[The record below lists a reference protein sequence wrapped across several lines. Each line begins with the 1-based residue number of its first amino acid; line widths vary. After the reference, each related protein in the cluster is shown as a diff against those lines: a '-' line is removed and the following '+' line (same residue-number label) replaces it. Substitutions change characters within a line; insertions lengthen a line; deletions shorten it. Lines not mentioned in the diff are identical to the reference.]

1 MKKITKILDSVMRGL
16 KRTCVAK
23 AIAVVAVA
31 TIAMNSFAQEETIT
45 GVKDLAGKDSTYIN
59 SHLTTGGNYP
69 EEMDKKFFLYNEK
82 TGKFLNLGSYW
93 GTHVALADYGK
104 PMWVVSGTREICT
117 NPDAYYLN
125 REIQTN
131 DVLLFTHNM
140 ATTLS
145 EDQGQ
150 YVGWPRANKDNPA
163 EDRGVFSDRK
173 NTATDIYGWELEFTG
188 DNMNTCKLKTKKTI
202 TEIIAGFWLTKHNCW
217 SDDVYLC
224 GVPASV
230 DPNRSCE
237 AYTTDEIANN
247 GLTGYDT
254 WRIMT
259 YEDIYNLQV
268 KNTEN
273 MTKSIDLSFMLKCPG
288 FQRGDN
294 DIANWKTYNFATKQ
308 YNENNAGFASFGL
321 SRQYYD
327 VANWSTVKN
336 VIGTYTFDGVTYEF
350 IEEPKKNSS
359 QSDKDKYKNNTDNY
373 QRHLAKFYCASI
385 KSNRGIVYQDVT
397 VKLAGTYVVECK
409 GFSTTD
415 KAALVAGVLN
425 PEYTSTNGEP
435 MMIGGVLN
443 RTTLSQTS
451 NMTADEQTRL
461 HIGEKNMDY
470 AGKEFYEHSKYT
482 NSVIVVVP
490 QSAIKNG
497 SATIRLGVMVGSQ
510 SETAAQTGE
519 WTVFDDFRLL
529 YASKNTEADLIL
541 DQDRAD
547 LSYIYDINEPLQ
559 NKTLRLNKTFTAGK
573 WNTLVLPVNLTLKQL
588 RDAFGPSTRLA
599 QLDKLTKSGIEFQSV
614 KLDGMADDAIALH
627 AYQPYLIIPEKVF
640 EKDRVDNTKASYTAE
655 FVNAGT
661 GEQSQTIKVGIAANH
676 YVIPKVSLSVDDL
689 KKVDQKT
696 WATAVSEST
705 DGKMEAWGTL
715 ARTFGTVSDDV
726 EYGYQFENDGKIIEG
741 RDKLIGSYFFDNG
754 KMYHS
759 DKRVR
764 GLRGFSCW
772 FKPAEG
778 AQKNAQFTLDGVTQS
793 GTTALDDIFADGEQ
807 TVSRFAQGVYN
818 LNGQLVKQGN
828 STAGL
833 PSGLYIVNGKKCI
846 VR

>member
-1 MKKITKILDSVMRGL
+1 MKKITKILDSVMSRL

-59 SHLTTGGNYP
+59 NHLTTDGYYP
-69 EEMDKKFFLYNEK
+69 EDMSKMFFLYNEK

-104 PMWVVSGTREICT
+104 PLWVVSGKREICL
-117 NPDAYYLN
+117 NPDALPHK
-125 REIQTN
+125 RKFQTN
-131 DVLLFTHNM
+131 NVLFFGHNM

-145 EDQGQ
+145 EDQGP
-150 YVGWPRANKDNPA
+150 YVGWSKAKSGKPD
-163 EDRGVFSDRK
+163 EDRGVYADKK

-188 DNMNTCKLKTKKTI
+188 NAKNTCKLKTKKTYNHYI
-202 TEIIAGFWLTKHNCW
+202 TWFVGHDCW

-237 AYTTDEIANN
+237 AYSAADIESN

-259 YEDIYNLQV
+259 YEDIYNLQN

-288 FQRGDN
+288 FQRADN
-294 DIANWKTYNFATKQ
+294 DIKNWKTYNFATQ
-308 YNENNAGFASFGL
+308 QNNENNVGFASFGL
-321 SRQYYD
+321 SKYYSKA
-327 VANWSTVKN
+327 ANWEEANIVK
-336 VIGTYTFDGVTYEF
+336 GLSKTAYTFDGHEYIKGTDG
-350 IEEPKKNSS
+350 EEA
-359 QSDKDKYKNNTDNY
+359 Y
-373 QRHLAKFYCASI
+373 QRHLGKFYCASI
-385 KSNRGIVYQDVT
+385 TNHRGIVYQDVT

-435 MMIGGVLN
+435 MMLGGVLN

-510 SETAAQTGE
+510 TETAAQAGE

-599 QLDKLTKSGIEFQSV
+599 QLEKLTESGIQFKSV
-614 KLDGMADDAIALH
+614 DFTNKADDYVALE
-627 AYQPYLIIPEKVF
+627 AYKPYLIIPEKAEGQAAEYTSVYVKTGASAS
-640 EKDRVDNTKASYTAE
+640 ETMRVKIAKDH
-655 FVNAGT
+655 FVI
-661 GEQSQTIKVGIAANH
+661 S
-676 YVIPKVSLSVDDL
+676 KVSLSVDDL
-689 KKVDQKT
+689 KKVNQTT

-705 DGKMEAWGTL
+705 DHMMQAWGTL

-726 EYGYQFENDGKIIEG
+726 ENGYQFENDGKIIEG
-741 RDKLIGSYFFDNG
+741 RDKLIGSYFFANG

-759 DKRVR
+759 DSRVR

-772 FKPAEG
+772 FKPAED

-793 GTTALDDIFADGEQ
+793 GTTALDDIFTDGEQ
-807 TVSRFAQGVYN
+807 PVSRFAQGVYN

>member
-1 MKKITKILDSVMRGL
+1 MKKITKILDSVMSRL

-31 TIAMNSFAQEETIT
+31 TIAMNSFAQQEETIA

-59 SHLTTGGNYP
+59 NHLKDDNNP
-69 EEMDKKFFLYNEK
+69 EDMGRMFFLYNEK

-104 PMWVVSGTREICT
+104 PLWVVSGKREICL
-117 NPDAYYLN
+117 NPDALPHK
-125 REIQTN
+125 RKFQTN
-131 DVLLFTHNM
+131 NVLFFGHNM

-145 EDQGQ
+145 EDQGP
-150 YVGWPRANKDNPA
+150 YVGWSKAKSGKPD
-163 EDRGVFSDRK
+163 EDRGVYADKK
-173 NTATDIYGWELEFTG
+173 NTATDIYGWELDFTG
-188 DNMNTCKLKTKKTI
+188 DGMNTCKLKTKKTI
-202 TEIIAGFWLTKHNCW
+202 TDFVLNGKYNRWI
-217 SDDVYLC
+217 DDVYLC

-237 AYTTDEIANN
+237 AYSTDEIASK
-247 GLTGYDT
+247 GLDGYDT

-259 YEDIYNLQV
+259 YEDIYNLHN

-288 FQRGDN
+288 FQRADN
-294 DIANWKTYNFATKQ
+294 DIKNWKTYNFATQ
-308 YNENNAGFASFGL
+308 QNNENNVGFASFGL
-321 SRQYYD
+321 SKFYSKA
-327 VANWSTVKN
+327 ANWEEANIVK
-336 VIGTYTFDGVTYEF
+336 GLSKTAYTFDGHEYIKGTDG
-350 IEEPKKNSS
+350 EEA
-359 QSDKDKYKNNTDNY
+359 Y
-373 QRHLAKFYCASI
+373 QRHLGKFYCASI

-425 PEYTSTNGEP
+425 PNYGTNNEP
-435 MMIGGVLN
+435 MMLGGVLN
-443 RTTLSQTS
+443 STTLSQTS

-461 HIGEKNMDY
+461 HIGEMNMDY

-510 SETAAQTGE
+510 TETAAQAGE

-547 LSYIYDINEPLQ
+547 LNYIYKINEPLQ

-573 WNTLVLPVNLTLKQL
+573 WNTLVLPVNLTLEQL

-599 QLDKLTKSGIEFQSV
+599 QLENLTESGIQFKSV
-614 KLDGMADDAIALH
+614 DFTGKAEDYVALE
-627 AYQPYLIIPEKVF
+627 AYKPYLIIPEKDKGQAAEYTSVYVKTGASAA
-640 EKDRVDNTKASYTAE
+640 ETMRVK
-655 FVNAGT
+655 
-661 GEQSQTIKVGIAANH
+661 IAANH
-676 YVIPKVSLSVDDL
+676 FVITKVSLSVEDL
-689 KKVDQKT
+689 RNVNQST

-705 DGKMEAWGTL
+705 DHMMQAWGTL
-715 ARTFGTVSDDV
+715 ARTFGTVSKDV
-726 EYGYQFENDGKIIEG
+726 ENGYQFENNGQIIEG
-741 RDKLIGSYFFDNG
+741 RDNLIGSYFFANG

-759 DKRVR
+759 SKDRVR

-772 FKPAEG
+772 FKPVNG
-778 AQKNAQFTLDGVTQS
+778 KSQNAQFTLDGVTQS

-807 TVSRFAQGVYN
+807 PVSRFAQGVYN

>member
-1 MKKITKILDSVMRGL
+1 MKKITKILDSVMSRL

-31 TIAMNSFAQEETIT
+31 TIAMNSFAQEETIA
-45 GVKDLAGKDSTYIN
+45 GVKDLAGKDRTYIN
-59 SHLTTGGNYP
+59 NHLKDDNNP
-69 EEMDKKFFLYNEK
+69 EDKGRMFFLYNEA
-82 TGKFLNLGSYW
+82 TGKFLNLGGYW

-104 PMWVVSGTREICT
+104 PLWVVKGTRI
-117 NPDAYYLN
+117 NPDASLID
-125 REIQTN
+125 RKFETKT
-131 DVLLFTHNM
+131 VLLFAHNM

-145 EDQGQ
+145 EDQGP
-150 YVGWPRANKDNPA
+150 YVGWSKAKSGKPD
-163 EDRGVFSDRK
+163 EDRGVYADKK

-188 DNMNTCKLKTKKTI
+188 DGMNTCKLKTKKTI
-202 TEIIAGFWLTKHNCW
+202 TDFVLNGKYNRWI
-217 SDDVYLC
+217 DDVYLC

-230 DPNRSCE
+230 DLNRSCE
-237 AYTTDEIANN
+237 AYSTDEIASK
-247 GLTGYDT
+247 GLDGYDK

-259 YEDIYNLQV
+259 YEDIYNLQN

-288 FQRGDN
+288 FQRADN
-294 DIANWKTYNFATKQ
+294 DIKNWKTYNFATNQ
-308 YNENNAGFASFGL
+308 YNENNVGFASFGL
-321 SRQYYD
+321 SKYYSKA
-327 VANWSTVKN
+327 ANWEKANIVNGLSETA
-336 VIGTYTFDGVTYEF
+336 YTFDGHEYIKGTDG
-350 IEEPKKNSS
+350 EEA
-359 QSDKDKYKNNTDNY
+359 YW
-373 QRHLAKFYCASI
+373 RHLGKFFCASI
-385 KSNRGIVYQDVT
+385 TNHRGIVYQDVT

-425 PEYTSTNGEP
+425 PNYGTNNEP

-497 SATIRLGVMVGSQ
+497 SATIRLGVMVGDQ
-510 SETAAQTGE
+510 TETAAQTGE

-541 DQDRAD
+541 DQDRD
-547 LSYIYDINEPLQ
+547 NLNYIYKINEPLQ

-599 QLDKLTKSGIEFQSV
+599 QLEELTESGIQFKSV
-614 KLDGMADDAIALH
+614 DFTGKAEDYVALE
-627 AYQPYLIIPEKVF
+627 AYKPYLIIPEKAEGQAAEYTSVYVKTGASAA
-640 EKDRVDNTKASYTAE
+640 ETMRVKIAKDH
-655 FVNAGT
+655 F
-661 GEQSQTIKVGIAANH
+661 
-676 YVIPKVSLSVDDL
+676 VIPKVSLSVDDL
-689 KKVDQKT
+689 KNINQKT
-696 WATAVSEST
+696 WATTVSTSN

-715 ARTFGTVSDDV
+715 ARTFGTVSDNV
-726 EYGYQFENDGKIIEG
+726 ENGYQFENNGQIITD
-741 RDKLIGSYFFDNG
+741 RDNLIGSYFFDNG

-759 DKRVR
+759 NGRVR

-772 FKPAEG
+772 FKPVNG
-778 AQKNAQFTLDGVTQS
+778 KSQNAQFTLDGVTQS

-833 PSGLYIVNGKKCI
+833 PSGVYIVNGKKCI

>member
-1 MKKITKILDSVMRGL
+1 MKKITKILDSVMSRL

-23 AIAVVAVA
+23 AIAVFAVA

-45 GVKDLAGKDSTYIN
+45 GVKDLAGKDLAYIN
-59 SHLTTGGNYP
+59 SNATTDGKYP
-69 EEMDKKFFLYNEK
+69 TDMGKMFFLYNEK

-93 GTHVALADYGK
+93 GTHVSLADYGK
-104 PMWVVSGTREICT
+104 PLWVVKGTREICLD
-117 NPDAYYLN
+117 PDALIPN
-125 REIQTN
+125 DFQTN
-131 DVLLFTHNM
+131 NVLLFTHNM

-145 EDQGQ
+145 EDQGP
-150 YVGWPRANKDNPA
+150 YVGWAQVKKKKPA
-163 EDRGVFSDRK
+163 EDRGVFADRK
-173 NTATDIYGWELEFTG
+173 NTAEDIYGWELEFT
-188 DNMNTCKLKTKKTI
+188 DNTMNTCKLKTKKTEETI
-202 TEIIAGFWLTKHNCW
+202 RYFGKHYCW

-237 AYTTDEIANN
+237 AYSAADITSK

-259 YEDIYNLQV
+259 YEDIYNLQN

-273 MTKSIDLSFMLKCPG
+273 MTKSIDLSFMLKTPG

-321 SRQYYD
+321 SKLYSKA
-327 VANWSTVKN
+327 ANWETDNIVNSLSKTA
-336 VIGTYTFDGVTYEF
+336 YTFDNRKYTTDS
-350 IEEPKKNSS
+350 IEP
-359 QSDKDKYKNNTDNY
+359 Y
-373 QRHLAKFYCASI
+373 QRHLGKFYCASI
-385 KSNRGIVYQDVT
+385 TSNRGIVYQDVT
-397 VKLAGTYVVECK
+397 VNLAGTYVVECK

-425 PEYTSTNGEP
+425 PNYGTNGEP
-435 MMIGGVLN
+435 MMLGGVLN
-443 RTTLSQTS
+443 RTTLSQTG
-451 NMTADEQTRL
+451 NMDAAELNRL
-461 HIGEKNMDY
+461 HIDEQNMDY

-490 QSAIKNG
+490 QSAIDANHG

-510 SETAAQTGE
+510 TETAAQNGE

-541 DQDRAD
+541 DQDRD
-547 LSYIYDINEPLQ
+547 NLNYIYDINEPLQ
-559 NKTLRLNKTFTAGK
+559 NKTLRLNKTFTAHK
-573 WNTLVLPVNLTLKQL
+573 WNTLVLPVSLTLKQL

-599 QLDKLTKSGIEFQSV
+599 QLEKLTESGIQFQSV
-614 KLDGMADDAIALH
+614 DFRDKKDDDVALV
-627 AYQPYLIIPEKVF
+627 AYKPYLIIPEKDKGQAAEYTSVYVKTGASAA
-640 EKDRVDNTKASYTAE
+640 ESMRVK
-655 FVNAGT
+655 
-661 GEQSQTIKVGIAANH
+661 IAAKH
-676 YVIPKVSLSVDDL
+676 FVIPKVSLSVDDL
-689 KKVDQKT
+689 KKVDQNT
-696 WATAVSEST
+696 WATTVSEST
-705 DGKMEAWGTL
+705 DGKMQAWGTL
-715 ARTFGTVSDDV
+715 ARTFGTVSDNV
-726 EYGYQFENDGKIIEG
+726 ENGYQFTNNGEIITD
-741 RDKLIGSYFFDNG
+741 RDNLMGSYFFANG

-764 GLRGFSCW
+764 GLCGFSCW
-772 FKPAEG
+772 FKPVPG
-778 AQKNAQFTLDGVTQS
+778 TTQSVKFTLDGVTQS
-793 GTTALDDIFADGEQ
+793 GTTALDDIFTDGEQ
-807 TVSRFAQGVYN
+807 TVSRFANGIYN

-833 PSGLYIVNGKKCI
+833 PSGVYIVNGKKCI

>member
-31 TIAMNSFAQEETIT
+31 TIAMNSFAQQEETIA
-45 GVKDLAGKDSTYIN
+45 GVKDLAGKDLTYIN
-59 SHLTTGGNYP
+59 NHLTTDGNYP
-69 EEMDKKFFLYNEK
+69 EEMGKMFFLYNEK

-104 PMWVVSGTREICT
+104 PLWIVSGTREIYL
-117 NPDAYYLN
+117 NPDDLFGKKY
-125 REIQTN
+125 QTN
-131 DVLLFTHNM
+131 NVLLFTHNM

-150 YVGWPRANKDNPA
+150 YVGWPQATNNNPA

-173 NTATDIYGWELEFTG
+173 NTATDIYGWELEFT
-188 DNMNTCKLKTKKTI
+188 DNTMNTCKLKTKKT
-202 TEIIAGFWLTKHNCW
+202 EERYGLWPNWHYCW

-237 AYTTDEIANN
+237 AYSAADITSN

-350 IEEPKKNSS
+350 IEEPKKNSN

-425 PEYTSTNGEP
+425 PNYGTNNEP

-443 RTTLSQTS
+443 STKLSQTS
-451 NMTADEQTRL
+451 NMTADEQNRL

-547 LSYIYDINEPLQ
+547 LSYILDINEPLQ

-599 QLDKLTKSGIEFQSV
+599 QLEELTESGIQFKSV
-614 KLDGMADDAIALH
+614 DFTGKAEDYVALE
-627 AYQPYLIIPEKVF
+627 AYKPYLIIPEKAEGQAAEYTSVYVKTGASAA
-640 EKDRVDNTKASYTAE
+640 ETMRVK
-655 FVNAGT
+655 
-661 GEQSQTIKVGIAANH
+661 IAKGH
-676 YVIPKVSLSVDDL
+676 FVIPKVSLSVEDL
-689 KKVDQKT
+689 QNVDKKT
-696 WATAVSEST
+696 WATAVSTST
-705 DGKMEAWGTL
+705 DGRMEAWGTL

-726 EYGYQFENDGKIIEG
+726 ENGYQFENNGKIIEG
-741 RDKLIGSYFFDNG
+741 RDNLIGSYFFDNG

-772 FKPAEG
+772 FKP
-778 AQKNAQFTLDGVTQS
+778 KNNSTSPNAQLTIDGVTQS

-807 TVSRFAQGVYN
+807 PVSRFAQGVYN

>member
-1 MKKITKILDSVMRGL
+1 MKKITKNLDSVMSRL

-45 GVKDLAGKDSTYIN
+45 GVKDLPGKDLTYIN
-59 SHLTTGGNYP
+59 SHLTTDGNYP
-69 EEMDKKFFLYNEK
+69 EDMSKMFFLYNEA
-82 TGKFLNLGSYW
+82 TGKFLNIGSYW

-104 PMWVVSGTREICT
+104 PLWIVSGTREICL
-117 NPDAYYLN
+117 NPDATIGKKY
-125 REIQTN
+125 QTN
-131 DVLLFTHNM
+131 NVLLFTHNM
-140 ATTLS
+140 ATTLT
-145 EDQGQ
+145 EDQGP
-150 YVGWPRANKDNPA
+150 YVGWIANDKKPA
-163 EDRGVFSDRK
+163 EDRGVFVDRK
-173 NTATDIYGWELEFTG
+173 NTKETIYGWELKFTG
-188 DNMNTCKLKTKKTI
+188 NDMKTCKLKTKKTEK
-202 TEIIAGFWLTKHNCW
+202 TYGLWPFEQHYCW

-224 GVPASV
+224 GVPAS

-237 AYTTDEIANN
+237 AYTTDEIASN
-247 GLTGYDT
+247 GLTDYDT

-268 KNTEN
+268 KKTEN

-336 VIGTYTFDGVTYEF
+336 VIGTYTFDDVTYEF
-350 IEEPKKNSS
+350 IEEPKIYSS

-425 PEYTSTNGEP
+425 PNYGTNNEP

-490 QSAIKNG
+490 QSAIDANNG
-497 SATIRLGVMVGSQ
+497 SATIRLGVMVGNNQ
-510 SETAAQTGE
+510 EDKHVEGDE

-529 YASKNTEADLIL
+529 YASTTINADLIL
-541 DQDRAD
+541 DEDRTD
-547 LSYIYDINEPLQ
+547 LKYLLNVDDPLQ

-599 QLDKLTKSGIEFQSV
+599 ELELLTESGIQFKSV
-614 KLDGMADDAIALH
+614 DFTGKAEDYVALK
-627 AYQPYLIIPEKVF
+627 AYKPYLIIPEKAEGQAAEYTSVYVKTGASAA
-640 EKDRVDNTKASYTAE
+640 ESMRVK
-655 FVNAGT
+655 
-661 GEQSQTIKVGIAANH
+661 IAANH
-676 YVIPKVSLSVDDL
+676 FVIPKVSLYVDDL
-689 KKVDQKT
+689 QNVDKNT
-696 WATAVSEST
+696 WAAVLSTST
-705 DGKMEAWGTL
+705 DDKMEAWGTL
-715 ARTFGTVSDDV
+715 ARTFGTVSDNV
-726 EYGYQFENDGKIIEG
+726 ENGYEFENNGKIIEG
-741 RDKLIGSYFFDNG
+741 RDKLIGSYFFANG

-759 DKRVR
+759 DSRVR

-778 AQKNAQFTLDGVTQS
+778 AQENAQFTLDGVTQS
-793 GTTALDDIFADGEQ
+793 GTTGIEDILADYEQ
-807 TVSRFAQGVYN
+807 PVSRFANGIYN

-828 STAGL
+828 STEGL

>member
-1 MKKITKILDSVMRGL
+1 MKKITKILDSVMSGL

-45 GVKDLAGKDSTYIN
+45 GVKDLAGKDLTYIN
-59 SHLTTGGNYP
+59 NHLKDDNHP
-69 EEMDKKFFLYNEK
+69 EDMDKMFFLYNEK

-93 GTHVALADYGK
+93 GTHVSLADYGK
-104 PMWVVSGTREICT
+104 PMWIITGTRKVSR
-117 NPDAYYLN
+117 NK
-125 REIQTN
+125 TN
-131 DVLLFTHNM
+131 DVLFFAHNM
-140 ATTLS
+140 ATTT
-145 EDQGQ
+145 EKNQGQ
-150 YVGWPRANKDNPA
+150 YVGWSQVEDEKPA
-163 EDRGVFSDRK
+163 EDRGVFTDRE
-173 NTATDIYGWELEFTG
+173 NTEASIYGWELEFTG
-188 DNMNTCKLKTKKTI
+188 NAMNTCRLKTKKI
-202 TEIIAGFWLTKHNCW
+202 VKTEGLGIFKRYYW

-224 GVPASV
+224 GVLASV
-230 DPNRSCE
+230 DSNRSCE
-237 AYTTDEIANN
+237 AYTTDEIASK
-247 GLTGYDT
+247 GLAGYDT

-259 YEDIYNLQV
+259 YEDIYNLQN

-288 FQRGDN
+288 FQRLDN
-294 DIANWKTYNFATKQ
+294 DIANWKTYNFATQ
-308 YNENNAGFASFGL
+308 QNNDDNAGFASFGL
-321 SRQYYD
+321 SKLYSK
-327 VANWSTVKN
+327 VANWDEKN
-336 VIGTYTFDGVTYEF
+336 IVNDLSKTAYVFDGISYYKTTD
-350 IEEPKKNSS
+350 
-359 QSDKDKYKNNTDNY
+359 DKENY
-373 QRHLAKFYCASI
+373 QRHLGKFYCASI

-425 PEYTSTNGEP
+425 PEYTSTNGKP
-435 MMIGGVLN
+435 MMLGGVLN
-443 RTTLSQTS
+443 STTLSQTS
-451 NMTADEQTRL
+451 NMTTDEQNRL

-490 QSAIKNG
+490 QSAVNNG

-510 SETAAQTGE
+510 SETAAQGDE

-547 LSYIYDINEPLQ
+547 LSYIYDINDINEPLQ
-559 NKTLRLNKTFTAGK
+559 NKTLRLNKTFTAHK

-599 QLDKLTKSGIEFQSV
+599 QLEKLTESGIQFKSV
-614 KLDGMADDAIALH
+614 DFTGKADDYVALE
-627 AYQPYLIIPEKVF
+627 AYKPYLIIPEWAEGQAAEYTSVYVKTGSSAA
-640 EKDRVDNTKASYTAE
+640 ESMRVK
-655 FVNAGT
+655 
-661 GEQSQTIKVGIAANH
+661 IAAKH
-676 YVIPKVSLSVDDL
+676 FVIPKVSLSVDDL
-689 KKVDQKT
+689 KNKKKVDQNT

-705 DGKMEAWGTL
+705 DGKMQAWGTL
-715 ARTFGTVSDDV
+715 ARTFGTKSDDV
-726 EYGYQFENDGKIIEG
+726 ENGYLFDNNGEIITG
-741 RDKLIGSYFFDNG
+741 CDDLKGSYFFANG

-759 DKRVR
+759 DKDKGRVR

-772 FKPAEG
+772 FKPGNG
-778 AQKNAQFTLDGVTQS
+778 AANANAQFTLDGVTQS

-818 LNGQLVKQGN
+818 LNGQLVKKGN

-833 PSGLYIVNGKKCI
+833 PSGVYIVGGKKCI

>member
-1 MKKITKILDSVMRGL
+1 MKKITKILDSVMSRL

-23 AIAVVAVA
+23 AIAVFAVA

-45 GVKDLAGKDSTYIN
+45 GVKDLAGKDLTYIN
-59 SHLTTGGNYP
+59 SHLTDGSNP
-69 EEMDKKFFLYNEK
+69 ADMDKMFFLYNEK

-93 GTHVALADYGK
+93 GTHVALADYGR
-104 PMWVVSGTREICT
+104 PLWVVSGTREICLD
-117 NPDAYYLN
+117 PDALIPN
-125 REIQTN
+125 DFQTN
-131 DVLLFTHNM
+131 NVLLFTHNM

-145 EDQGQ
+145 EDQGP
-150 YVGWPRANKDNPA
+150 YVGWPQVKKKKPA

-173 NTATDIYGWELEFTG
+173 NTADDIYGWELEFTG
-188 DNMNTCKLKTKKTI
+188 NDMKTCKLKTKKTEETI
-202 TEIIAGFWLTKHNCW
+202 RYFGKHYCW

-237 AYTTDEIANN
+237 AYSAADITSK

-259 YEDIYNLQV
+259 YEDIYNLQN

-273 MTKSIDLSFMLKCPG
+273 MTKSIDLSFMLKTPG

-294 DIANWKTYNFATKQ
+294 DIANWKTYNFATQQ

-321 SRQYYD
+321 SKLYSKA
-327 VANWSTVKN
+327 ANWETDNIVNSLSKTA
-336 VIGTYTFDGVTYEF
+336 YTFDNRKYTTDS
-350 IEEPKKNSS
+350 IEA
-359 QSDKDKYKNNTDNY
+359 Y
-373 QRHLAKFYCASI
+373 QRHLGKFYCASI
-385 KSNRGIVYQDVT
+385 TNQRGIVYQDVT
-397 VKLAGTYVVECK
+397 VNLAGTYVVECK
-409 GFSTTD
+409 GFSKTD

-425 PEYTSTNGEP
+425 PEYTSTNGKP
-435 MMIGGVLN
+435 MMLGGVLN

-451 NMTADEQTRL
+451 NMTADEQNRL
-461 HIGEKNMDY
+461 HISEMNMDY

-510 SETAAQTGE
+510 TETAAQNGE

-529 YASKNTEADLIL
+529 YASKNTVADLIL

-547 LSYIYDINEPLQ
+547 LSYILDINEPLQ
-559 NKTLRLNKTFTAGK
+559 NKTLRLNKTFTAHK
-573 WNTLVLPVNLTLKQL
+573 WNTFVLPVNLTLKQL

-599 QLDKLTKSGIEFQSV
+599 QLEKLTESGIQFKSV
-614 KLDGMADDAIALH
+614 DFTGKADDYVALE
-627 AYQPYLIIPEKVF
+627 AYKPYLIIPEKAEGQAAEYTSVYV
-640 EKDRVDNTKASYTAE
+640 ETGASTAE
-655 FVNAGT
+655 YMRV
-661 GEQSQTIKVGIAANH
+661 KIAANH
-676 YVIPKVSLSVDDL
+676 FVIPKVSLSVDDL
-689 KKVDQKT
+689 QKVDQNT
-696 WATAVSEST
+696 WATTVTEST
-705 DGKMEAWGTL
+705 DGKMKAWGTL
-715 ARTFGTVSDDV
+715 ARTFGTVNDNV
-726 EYGYQFENDGKIIEG
+726 ENGYQFTNNGKIIDG
-741 RDKLIGSYFFDNG
+741 RDKLDDSYFFANG

-759 DKRVR
+759 TGRVR

-772 FKPAEG
+772 FKPVPG
-778 AQKNAQFTLDGVTQS
+778 TTQSVKFTLDGVTQS
-793 GTTALDDIFADGEQ
+793 GTTALDDIFTDGEQ
-807 TVSRFAQGVYN
+807 TVSRFANGVYN

-833 PSGLYIVNGKKCI
+833 PSGMYIVNGKKCI

>member
-1 MKKITKILDSVMRGL
+1 MKKITKILDSVMSRL

-31 TIAMNSFAQEETIT
+31 TIAMNSFAQEETIA
-45 GVKDLAGKDSTYIN
+45 GVKDLAGKDLTYIKN
-59 SHLTTGGNYP
+59 HLKDDNNP
-69 EEMDKKFFLYNEK
+69 EDMGRMFFLYNEK

-104 PMWVVSGTREICT
+104 PLWVVKGERKIGAISYR
-117 NPDAYYLN
+117 
-125 REIQTN
+125 
-131 DVLLFTHNM
+131 DVLLFAHNM
-140 ATTLS
+140 ATDMS
-145 EDQGQ
+145 EYQGP
-150 YVGWPRANKDNPA
+150 YVGWSISDDDKPA
-163 EDRGVFSDRK
+163 EDDGVYTDRVLGK
-173 NTATDIYGWELEFTG
+173 IYGWELEFTNT
-188 DNMNTCKLKTKKTI
+188 DKNTCKLKTRNKKNWI
-202 TEIIAGFWLTKHNCW
+202 GYWKDE
-217 SDDVYLC
+217 VYLC

-237 AYTTDEIANN
+237 AYSAADITKK

-259 YEDIYNLQV
+259 YKDVYELQL

-273 MTKSIDLSFMLKCPG
+273 MKKSIDLSFMLKTPG
-288 FQRGDN
+288 FQRADN
-294 DIANWKTYNFATKQ
+294 DIKNWKTYNFATKQ

-321 SRQYYD
+321 SKLYSKE
-327 VANWSTVKN
+327 ANWNEKN
-336 VIGTYTFDGVTYEF
+336 IVNGLSKTAYTFDGHEYIKGTDG
-350 IEEPKKNSS
+350 EEA
-359 QSDKDKYKNNTDNY
+359 Y
-373 QRHLAKFYCASI
+373 QRHLGKFFCASI
-385 KSNRGIVYQDVT
+385 TNHRGIVYQDVT

-425 PEYTSTNGEP
+425 PEYTSTNGKP

-451 NMTADEQTRL
+451 NMTADEQNRL
-461 HIGEKNMDY
+461 HIIEKNMDY

-490 QSAIKNG
+490 QSAIDANNG

-510 SETAAQTGE
+510 TETAAQTGE

-573 WNTLVLPVNLTLKQL
+573 WNTLVLPVNLTLEQL

-599 QLDKLTKSGIEFQSV
+599 QLENLTESGIQFKSV
-614 KLDGMADDAIALH
+614 DFTGKAEDYVALE
-627 AYQPYLIIPEKVF
+627 AYKPYLIIPEKAEGQAAEYTSVYVKTGASAA
-640 EKDRVDNTKASYTAE
+640 ESMRVK
-655 FVNAGT
+655 
-661 GEQSQTIKVGIAANH
+661 IAANH
-676 YVIPKVSLSVDDL
+676 FVIPKVSLSVDDL

-705 DGKMEAWGTL
+705 DHMMQAWGTL
-715 ARTFGTVSDDV
+715 ARTFGTVSNDV
-726 EYGYQFENDGKIIEG
+726 ENGYQFENNGQIIKG
-741 RDKLIGSYFFDNG
+741 RDNLIGSYFFDNG

-759 DKRVR
+759 DSRVR

-772 FKPAEG
+772 FKPVNG
-778 AQKNAQFTLDGVTQS
+778 KSQNAQFTLDGVTQS

-807 TVSRFAQGVYN
+807 PVSRFAQGVYN

-833 PSGLYIVNGKKCI
+833 PSGMYIVNGKKCI

>member
-1 MKKITKILDSVMRGL
+1 MKKITKILDSVMSGL

-31 TIAMNSFAQEETIT
+31 TIAMNSFAQQEETIT
-45 GVKDLAGKDSTYIN
+45 GVKDLAGKDLTYIN
-59 SHLTTGGNYP
+59 SHQTTDGNYP
-69 EEMDKKFFLYNEK
+69 VDMSKMFFLYNEK

-93 GTHVALADYGK
+93 GTHVSLADYGK
-104 PMWVVSGTREICT
+104 PLWVVKGKRNIYESAIK
-117 NPDAYYLN
+117 YH
-125 REIQTN
+125 TN

-145 EDQGQ
+145 EDQGP
-150 YVGWPRANKDNPA
+150 YVGWAQVDDNKPA
-163 EDRGVFSDRK
+163 EDRGVFTDKK
-173 NTATDIYGWELEFTG
+173 NTAESIYGWELEFIPG
-188 DNMNTCKLKTKKTI
+188 NDMKTCKLKTKKTV
-202 TEIIAGFWLTKHNCW
+202 EKKLTGLALRYCW

-237 AYTTDEIANN
+237 AYSDADIKSK

-259 YEDIYNLQV
+259 YEDIYNLQN

-273 MTKSIDLSFMLKCPG
+273 MTKSIDLSFMLKTPG

-294 DIANWKTYNFATKQ
+294 DIKNWKTYNFATQQ
-308 YNENNAGFASFGL
+308 YNENNVGFASFGL
-321 SRQYYD
+321 SKLYSKA
-327 VANWSTVKN
+327 ANWEKANIVNGLSKTA
-336 VIGTYTFDGVTYEF
+336 YTFDGGSYDNT
-350 IEEPKKNSS
+350 KNG
-359 QSDKDKYKNNTDNY
+359 TEAY
-373 QRHLAKFYCASI
+373 QRHLGKFYCASI
-385 KSNRGIVYQDVT
+385 KSNRGIVYQDV
-397 VKLAGTYVVECK
+397 VVSLPGTYVVECK

-425 PEYTSTNGEP
+425 PNYGTNNEP
-435 MMIGGVLN
+435 MMLGGVLN

-451 NMTADEQTRL
+451 NMTADEQTAL
-461 HIGEKNMDY
+461 HISEMNMDY

-490 QSAIKNG
+490 QSAIDANNG

-510 SETAAQTGE
+510 SETAAQSGE

-541 DQDRAD
+541 DQDRD
-547 LSYIYDINEPLQ
+547 NLNYIYEINEPLQ
-559 NKTLRLNKTFTAGK
+559 NKTLRLNKTFTAHK
-573 WNTLVLPVNLTLKQL
+573 WNTFVLPVNLTLKQL

-599 QLDKLTKSGIEFQSV
+599 QLEKLTESGIQFQSV
-614 KLDGMADDAIALH
+614 DFTGKADDYVALE
-627 AYQPYLIIPEKVF
+627 AYKPYLIIPEKAEGQAAEYTSVYV
-640 EKDRVDNTKASYTAE
+640 ETGASTAE
-655 FVNAGT
+655 YMRV
-661 GEQSQTIKVGIAANH
+661 KIAANH
-676 YVIPKVSLSVDDL
+676 FVIPKVSLSVEDL

-715 ARTFGTVSDDV
+715 ARTFGTEATQDDK
-726 EYGYQFENDGKIIEG
+726 GKWTFTDKNIITD
-741 RDKLIGSYFFDNG
+741 RDNLIGSYFFANG

-793 GTTALDDIFADGEQ
+793 GTTALDDIFTDGEQ
-807 TVSRFAQGVYN
+807 TVSRFANGIYN

-833 PSGLYIVNGKKCI
+833 PSGMYIVNGKKCI

>member
-1 MKKITKILDSVMRGL
+1 MKKITKILDSVMSRL

-31 TIAMNSFAQEETIT
+31 TIAMNSFAQQEETIA

-59 SHLTTGGNYP
+59 SHLTTDGYYP
-69 EEMDKKFFLYNEK
+69 EDMSKMFFLYNEK

-104 PMWVVSGTREICT
+104 PLWVVSGKREICL
-117 NPDAYYLN
+117 NPDALPHK
-125 REIQTN
+125 RKFQTN
-131 DVLLFTHNM
+131 NVLLFTHNM
-140 ATTLS
+140 ATTLT
-145 EDQGQ
+145 EDQGP
-150 YVGWPRANKDNPA
+150 YVGWIANDKKPA
-163 EDRGVFSDRK
+163 EDRGVFSDKK
-173 NTATDIYGWELEFTG
+173 NTATDIYGWELVFTG
-188 DNMNTCKLKTKKTI
+188 GNMNTCKLKTKKTEKTI
-202 TEIIAGFWLTKHNCW
+202 HYFGKHYCW

-237 AYTTDEIANN
+237 AYSAADITSE

-259 YEDIYNLQV
+259 YEDIYNLQN

-294 DIANWKTYNFATKQ
+294 NIANWKTYNFATKQ

-359 QSDKDKYKNNTDNY
+359 QSDKDKYQNNTDNY
-373 QRHLAKFYCASI
+373 QRHLGKFYCASI

-425 PEYTSTNGEP
+425 PEYTSTNGKP
-435 MMIGGVLN
+435 MMLGGVLN

-461 HIGEKNMDY
+461 HIIEQNMDY

-510 SETAAQTGE
+510 TETAAQAGE

-599 QLDKLTKSGIEFQSV
+599 QLEKLTESGIQFKSV
-614 KLDGMADDAIALH
+614 DFTNKADDYVALE
-627 AYQPYLIIPEKVF
+627 AYKPYLIIPEKAEGQAAEYTSVYVKTGASAS
-640 EKDRVDNTKASYTAE
+640 ETMRVKIAKDH
-655 FVNAGT
+655 FVI
-661 GEQSQTIKVGIAANH
+661 S
-676 YVIPKVSLSVDDL
+676 KVSLSVDDL
-689 KKVDQKT
+689 KKVNQTT
-696 WATAVSEST
+696 WATAVSTST

-726 EYGYQFENDGKIIEG
+726 ENGYQFENDGKIIEG
-741 RDKLIGSYFFDNG
+741 RDKLIGSYFFANG

-759 DKRVR
+759 ATRPR

-772 FKPAEG
+772 FKPVNG
-778 AQKNAQFTLDGVTQS
+778 KSQNAQFTLDGVTQS
-793 GTTALDDIFADGEQ
+793 GTTALDDIFTDGEQ
-807 TVSRFAQGVYN
+807 PVSRFAQGVYN

>member
-1 MKKITKILDSVMRGL
+1 MKKITKILDSVMSGL

-31 TIAMNSFAQEETIT
+31 TVAMNSFAQDKTIT
-45 GVKDLAGKDSTYIN
+45 GVEDLAGKDLTYIN
-59 SHLTTGGNYP
+59 SHLTTDGNYP
-69 EEMDKKFFLYNEK
+69 EEMGKMFFLYNEK
-82 TGKFLNLGSYW
+82 TGKFLNIGSYW
-93 GTHVALADYGK
+93 GTHVSLADYGK
-104 PMWVVSGTREICT
+104 PLWVVSGTREICT
-117 NPDAYYLN
+117 NPDASYLN

-131 DVLLFTHNM
+131 NVLLFAHNM
-140 ATTLS
+140 ATTT
-145 EDQGQ
+145 EKNQGP
-150 YVGWPRANKDNPA
+150 YVGWSQVEDEKPA
-163 EDRGVFSDRK
+163 EDRGVFTDRK
-173 NTATDIYGWELEFTG
+173 NTEKSIYGWELEFTG

-202 TEIIAGFWLTKHNCW
+202 TGIRAGLLATKHNCW

-230 DPNRSCE
+230 DPNCE
-237 AYTTDEIANN
+237 AYSAADITSK

-259 YEDIYNLQV
+259 YEDIYNLQN

-273 MTKSIDLSFMLKCPG
+273 MTKSIDLSFMLKTPG
-288 FQRGDN
+288 FQRLDN
-294 DIANWKTYNFATKQ
+294 DINNWKTYNFATKQ
-308 YNENNAGFASFGL
+308 HNENNVGFASFGL
-321 SRQYYD
+321 SKLYSKA
-327 VANWSTVKN
+327 ANWETDNIVNGLSKTA
-336 VIGTYTFDGVTYEF
+336 YTFDGHEY
-350 IEEPKKNSS
+350 IKG
-359 QSDKDKYKNNTDNY
+359 TDGTEAY
-373 QRHLAKFYCASI
+373 QRHLGKFYCASI

-425 PEYTSTNGEP
+425 PEYTSTNGKP

-443 RTTLSQTS
+443 STTLSQTS
-451 NMTADEQTRL
+451 NMTADEQNRL

-490 QSAIKNG
+490 QSAINNG

-510 SETAAQTGE
+510 TETAVQGDE

-529 YASKNTEADLIL
+529 YASKNTEAYLIL

-547 LSYIYDINEPLQ
+547 LSYIYDIYDINEPLQ
-559 NKTLRLNKTFTAGK
+559 NKTLRLNKTFTAHK
-573 WNTLVLPVNLTLKQL
+573 WNTLVLPVSLTLKQL

-599 QLDKLTKSGIEFQSV
+599 QLEELTESGIQFKSV
-614 KLDGMADDAIALH
+614 DFTDKADDYVALE
-627 AYQPYLIIPEKVF
+627 AYEPYLIIPEKAEGQAPEYTSVYVKTGATAA
-640 EKDRVDNTKASYTAE
+640 ESMRVK
-655 FVNAGT
+655 
-661 GEQSQTIKVGIAANH
+661 IAAKH
-676 YVIPKVSLSVDDL
+676 FVIPKVSLSVEDL
-689 KKVDQKT
+689 KKKVDQDT
-696 WATAVSEST
+696 WATTVSESI
-705 DGKMEAWGTL
+705 DGMQAWGTL
-715 ARTFGTVSDDV
+715 ARTFGTKSDDV
-726 EYGYQFENDGKIIEG
+726 ENGYLFDNNGEIITG
-741 RDKLIGSYFFDNG
+741 RDNLKGSYFFANG

-759 DKRVR
+759 DSRVR

-772 FKPAEG
+772 FKPVNKPGDTNKTEEAH
-778 AQKNAQFTLDGVTQS
+778 FTLDGVTQS
-793 GTTALDDIFADGEQ
+793 GTTALDDIFTDGEQ
-807 TVSRFAQGVYN
+807 TVSRFANGVYN
-818 LNGQLVKQGN
+818 LNGQLVKKGN

-833 PSGLYIVNGKKCI
+833 PSGMYIVGGKKCI

>member
-1 MKKITKILDSVMRGL
+1 MKKITKILDSVMSRL

-23 AIAVVAVA
+23 AIAVFAVA
-31 TIAMNSFAQEETIT
+31 TIAMNSFAQEVETIT
-45 GVKDLAGKDSTYIN
+45 GVKDLPGKDLTYIN
-59 SHLTTGGNYP
+59 SHLTDGSNP
-69 EEMDKKFFLYNEK
+69 ADMDKMFFLYNEK

-104 PMWVVSGTREICT
+104 PLWVVSGTREICLD
-117 NPDAYYLN
+117 PDALIPN
-125 REIQTN
+125 DFQTN
-131 DVLLFTHNM
+131 NVLLFTHNM

-145 EDQGQ
+145 EDQGP
-150 YVGWPRANKDNPA
+150 YIGWPQVKKKKPA

-173 NTATDIYGWELEFTG
+173 NTAEDIYGWELEFTG
-188 DNMNTCKLKTKKTI
+188 DAMNTCKLKTKKTEETI
-202 TEIIAGFWLTKHNCW
+202 RYWGKKHYCW

-237 AYTTDEIANN
+237 AYSAADITSK

-259 YEDIYNLQV
+259 YEDIYNLQN
-268 KNTEN
+268 KNTEK
-273 MTKSIDLSFMLKCPG
+273 MTKSIDFSFMLKCPG
-288 FQRGDN
+288 FQRTDN
-294 DIANWKTYNFATKQ
+294 DIDNWKTYNFATKQ
-308 YNENNAGFASFGL
+308 YNENNIGFASFGL
-321 SRQYYD
+321 SKLYSKA
-327 VANWSTVKN
+327 ANWDKTNIVNSLSKTA
-336 VIGTYTFDGVTYEF
+336 YTFDNRKYTTDS
-350 IEEPKKNSS
+350 IEP
-359 QSDKDKYKNNTDNY
+359 Y
-373 QRHLAKFYCASI
+373 QRHLGKFYCASI
-385 KSNRGIVYQDVT
+385 TNQRGIVYQDVT

-415 KAALVAGVLN
+415 KAALIAGVLN
-425 PEYTSTNGEP
+425 PEYTSTNGKQ
-435 MMIGGVLN
+435 MMLGGVLN
-443 RTTLSQTS
+443 RTTLSQTG
-451 NMTADEQTRL
+451 NMDAAELNRL
-461 HIGEKNMDY
+461 HISEMNMDY

-490 QSAIKNG
+490 QSAIDANG

-510 SETAAQTGE
+510 TETAAQTGE

-541 DQDRAD
+541 DQDRD
-547 LSYIYDINEPLQ
+547 NLNYIYDINEPLQ
-559 NKTLRLNKTFTAGK
+559 NKTLRLNKTFTAHK

-599 QLDKLTKSGIEFQSV
+599 QLEKLTESGIQFKSV
-614 KLDGMADDAIALH
+614 DFTGMADDAIALE
-627 AYQPYLIIPEKVF
+627 AYKPYLIIPEKDKGQAAEYTSVYVKTGASAA
-640 EKDRVDNTKASYTAE
+640 ESMRVKIAKDH
-655 FVNAGT
+655 F
-661 GEQSQTIKVGIAANH
+661 
-676 YVIPKVSLSVDDL
+676 VIPKVSLSVEDL
-689 KKVDQKT
+689 QKVDKKT
-696 WATAVSEST
+696 WATTVSTST

-715 ARTFGTVSDDV
+715 ARTFGKVNEDV
-726 EYGYQFENDGKIIEG
+726 ENGYQFENDGKIITD
-741 RDKLIGSYFFDNG
+741 RDNLIGSYFFANG

-759 DKRVR
+759 TGRVR

-772 FKPAEG
+772 FKPVSS
-778 AQKNAQFTLDGVTQS
+778 KSSNAQFTLDGVTQS
-793 GTTALDDIFADGEQ
+793 GTTALDDIFTDGEQ
-807 TVSRFAQGVYN
+807 TVSRFANGIYN

-833 PSGLYIVNGKKCI
+833 PSGMYIVNGKKCI

>member
-1 MKKITKILDSVMRGL
+1 MKKITKILDSVMSGL

-31 TIAMNSFAQEETIT
+31 TVAMNSFAQEETIT
-45 GVKDLAGKDSTYIN
+45 GVKDLAGKDLTYIN
-59 SHLTTGGNYP
+59 DHLTTDGNYP
-69 EEMDKKFFLYNEK
+69 ADMSKMFFLYNEK

-104 PMWVVSGTREICT
+104 PMWIITGTREICL
-117 NPDAYYLN
+117 NPEDLVGKKY
-125 REIQTN
+125 QTN
-131 DVLLFTHNM
+131 NVLFFAHNM
-140 ATTLS
+140 ATTT
-145 EDQGQ
+145 DKNQGP
-150 YVGWPRANKDNPA
+150 YVGVSQVLKKKPD
-163 EDRGVFSDRK
+163 EDRGVFTDRE
-173 NTATDIYGWELEFTG
+173 NTAESIYGWELEFIG
-188 DNMNTCKLKTKKTI
+188 NDMKTCRLKTKKTYNHYI
-202 TEIIAGFWLTKHNCW
+202 TLFVGHDCW

-224 GVPASV
+224 GVPANV

-237 AYTTDEIANN
+237 AYTTDEIKSK
-247 GLTGYDT
+247 GLAGYDT
-254 WRIMT
+254 WRIVT
-259 YEDIYNLQV
+259 YEDIYNLQN

-273 MTKSIDLSFMLKCPG
+273 MTKSIDLSFMLKTPG
-288 FQRGDN
+288 FQRLDN
-294 DIANWKTYNFATKQ
+294 DIKNWKTYNFATQK
-308 YNENNAGFASFGL
+308 YNENNVGFASFGL
-321 SRQYYD
+321 SKLYSKA
-327 VANWSTVKN
+327 ANWEEANIVK
-336 VIGTYTFDGVTYEF
+336 GLSKTAYTFDNRKYTTDS
-350 IEEPKKNSS
+350 IEP
-359 QSDKDKYKNNTDNY
+359 Y
-373 QRHLAKFYCASI
+373 QRHLGKFYCASI

-425 PEYTSTNGEP
+425 PKYGTNDEP

-443 RTTLSQTS
+443 STTLSQTS
-451 NMTADEQTRL
+451 NMTTDEQNRL

-490 QSAIKNG
+490 QSAIPANG

-510 SETAAQTGE
+510 SETTAQNGE

-541 DQDRAD
+541 DQDRD
-547 LSYIYDINEPLQ
+547 NLNYIYAIKEPLQ
-559 NKTLRLNKTFTAGK
+559 NKTLRLNKTFTAHK
-573 WNTLVLPVNLTLKQL
+573 WNTLVLPVSLTLKQL

-599 QLDKLTKSGIEFQSV
+599 QLERLTESGIQFKSV
-614 KLDGMADDAIALH
+614 GFTDKADDYVALE
-627 AYQPYLIIPEKVF
+627 AYKPYLIIPEKAEGQAAEYTSVYV
-640 EKDRVDNTKASYTAE
+640 ETGASAAEYLRVK
-655 FVNAGT
+655 
-661 GEQSQTIKVGIAANH
+661 IAKNH
-676 YVIPKVSLSVDDL
+676 FVIPKVSLSDGDL
-689 KKVDQKT
+689 KEKVDQNT
-696 WATAVSEST
+696 WATTVSEST
-705 DGKMEAWGTL
+705 DHQMEAWGTL
-715 ARTFGTVSDDV
+715 ARTFGTVNKDDV
-726 EYGYQFENDGKIIEG
+726 ENGYQFTNNGKIIDG
-741 RDKLIGSYFFDNG
+741 RDGLKGSYFFANG

-778 AQKNAQFTLDGVTQS
+778 SKKNASFTLDGVTQS
-793 GTTALDDIFADGEQ
+793 GTTALDDIFTDGEQ

-818 LNGQLVKQGN
+818 LNGQLVKTGN

-833 PSGLYIVNGKKCI
+833 PSGVYIVGGKKCI

>member
-1 MKKITKILDSVMRGL
+1 MKKITKILDSVMSGL

-45 GVKDLAGKDSTYIN
+45 GVKDLPGKDLNYIN
-59 SHLTTGGNYP
+59 SHLKTDDPVGT
-69 EEMDKKFFLYNEK
+69 DKMFFLYNEK
-82 TGKFLNLGSYW
+82 TGKFLNLGGYW
-93 GTHVALADYGK
+93 GTHVSLADYGK
-104 PMWVVSGTREICT
+104 PMWVVKGTRKTCL
-117 NPDAYYLN
+117 NPDASLTD
-125 REIQTN
+125 RKFETKT
-131 DVLLFTHNM
+131 VLLFAHNM

-145 EDQGQ
+145 EDQGP
-150 YVGWPRANKDNPA
+150 YVGWSQAKKNKPA

-173 NTATDIYGWELEFTG
+173 NTAEDIYGWELEFTG
-188 DNMNTCKLKTKKTI
+188 DGMNTCKLKTKKTI
-202 TEIIAGFWLTKHNCW
+202 TDFVLNGKYNRWI
-217 SDDVYLC
+217 DDVYLC
-224 GVPASV
+224 GVPTSV
-230 DPNRSCE
+230 DHNRSCE
-237 AYTTDEIANN
+237 AYSAADITSK

-259 YEDIYNLQV
+259 YEDIYNLQN

-273 MTKSIDLSFMLKCPG
+273 MTKSIDLSFMLKTPG

-294 DIANWKTYNFATKQ
+294 DIVNWKTYNFATQQ
-308 YNENNAGFASFGL
+308 YNENNVGFASFGL
-321 SRQYYD
+321 SKFYSKA
-327 VANWSTVKN
+327 ANWEEANIVK
-336 VIGTYTFDGVTYEF
+336 GLSKTAYTFDGHEYIKGTDG
-350 IEEPKKNSS
+350 EEA
-359 QSDKDKYKNNTDNY
+359 Y
-373 QRHLAKFYCASI
+373 QRHLGKFYCASI
-385 KSNRGIVYQDVT
+385 TNHRGIVYQDV
-397 VKLAGTYVVECK
+397 VVSLPGTYVVECK
-409 GFSTTD
+409 GFSKTD

-435 MMIGGVLN
+435 MMLGGVLN

-451 NMTADEQTRL
+451 NMTADEQNRL
-461 HIGEKNMDY
+461 HISEQNMDY

-510 SETAAQTGE
+510 TETAAQAGE

-547 LSYIYDINEPLQ
+547 LSYILDINEPLQ
-559 NKTLRLNKTFTAGK
+559 NKTLRLNKTFTAHK

-599 QLDKLTKSGIEFQSV
+599 QLEKLTESGIQFQSV
-614 KLDGMADDAIALH
+614 DFTGKADDYVALE
-627 AYQPYLIIPEKVF
+627 AYKPYLIIPEKAEGQAAEYTSVYVKTGASAS
-640 EKDRVDNTKASYTAE
+640 ETMRVK
-655 FVNAGT
+655 
-661 GEQSQTIKVGIAANH
+661 IAANH
-676 YVIPKVSLSVDDL
+676 FVIPKVSLSVEDL
-689 KKVDQKT
+689 KKVDQTT
-696 WATAVSEST
+696 WATAVTEST
-705 DGKMEAWGTL
+705 DHKMEAWGTL
-715 ARTFGTVSDDV
+715 ARTFGTVNDDV
-726 EYGYQFENDGKIIEG
+726 ENGYEFENNGQIITD
-741 RDKLIGSYFFDNG
+741 RDNLIGSYFFANG
-754 KMYHS
+754 KMYYS
-759 DKRVR
+759 SKDRVR

-772 FKPAEG
+772 FKPVNG
-778 AQKNAQFTLDGVTQS
+778 KSQNASFTLDGVTQS
-793 GTTALDDIFADGEQ
+793 GTTALDDIFTDGEQ

-833 PSGLYIVNGKKCI
+833 PSGMYIVNGKKCI

>member
-1 MKKITKILDSVMRGL
+1 MKKITKILDSVMSRL

-59 SHLTTGGNYP
+59 NHLTTDGYYP
-69 EEMDKKFFLYNEK
+69 EDMSKMFFLYNEK

-104 PMWVVSGTREICT
+104 PMWIITGTREICLD
-117 NPDAYYLN
+117 PDALIPN
-125 REIQTN
+125 DFQTN
-131 DVLLFTHNM
+131 NVFLFTHNM

-145 EDQGQ
+145 EDQGP
-150 YVGWPRANKDNPA
+150 YVGWSKAKSGKPD
-163 EDRGVFSDRK
+163 EDRGVYADKK
-173 NTATDIYGWELEFTG
+173 NTAEAIYGWELEFTG
-188 DNMNTCKLKTKKTI
+188 NDMKTCKLKTKKTEK
-202 TEIIAGFWLTKHNCW
+202 TYGVWPWKHYCW

-237 AYTTDEIANN
+237 AYSAADIESN

-254 WRIMT
+254 WRIVT
-259 YEDIYNLQV
+259 YEDIYNLQN

-288 FQRGDN
+288 FQRSDN

-308 YNENNAGFASFGL
+308 YNENNVGFASFGL
-321 SRQYYD
+321 SKYYSKA
-327 VANWSTVKN
+327 ANWEKANIVNGLSETA
-336 VIGTYTFDGVTYEF
+336 YTFDGHEYIKGTDG
-350 IEEPKKNSS
+350 EEA
-359 QSDKDKYKNNTDNY
+359 Y
-373 QRHLAKFYCASI
+373 QRHLGKFYCASI

-425 PEYTSTNGEP
+425 PNYGTNNEP
-435 MMIGGVLN
+435 MMLGGVLN

-510 SETAAQTGE
+510 TETAAQAGE

-599 QLDKLTKSGIEFQSV
+599 QLEKLTESGIQFKSV
-614 KLDGMADDAIALH
+614 DFTNKADDYVALE
-627 AYQPYLIIPEKVF
+627 AYKPYLIIPEKAEGQAAEYTSVYVKTGASAS
-640 EKDRVDNTKASYTAE
+640 ETMRVKIAKDH
-655 FVNAGT
+655 FVI
-661 GEQSQTIKVGIAANH
+661 S
-676 YVIPKVSLSVDDL
+676 KVSLSVDDL
-689 KKVDQKT
+689 KNINQKT
-696 WATAVSEST
+696 WATTVSTSN
-705 DGKMEAWGTL
+705 DGKMEAYGTL
-715 ARTFGTVSDDV
+715 VRTFGTVSDDV
-726 EYGYQFENDGKIIEG
+726 ENGYKFENNGQIITD
-741 RDKLIGSYFFDNG
+741 RDNLIGSYFFANG

-759 DKRVR
+759 DSRPR

-772 FKPAEG
+772 FKPVNG
-778 AQKNAQFTLDGVTQS
+778 KSQNAQFTLDGVTQS

-807 TVSRFAQGVYN
+807 PVSRFAQGVYN

>member
-1 MKKITKILDSVMRGL
+1 MKKITKILDSVMSRL

-31 TIAMNSFAQEETIT
+31 TIAMNSFAQEEETIA
-45 GVKDLAGKDSTYIN
+45 GVKDLAGKDLTYIN
-59 SHLTTGGNYP
+59 SHLKPDGNYP
-69 EEMDKKFFLYNEK
+69 EDMDKKFFLYNEA
-82 TGKFLNLGSYW
+82 TGKFLNIGSYW

-104 PMWVVSGTREICT
+104 PLWVVKGEREICL
-117 NPDAYYLN
+117 NPDASLID
-125 REIQTN
+125 RKFETKT
-131 DVLLFTHNM
+131 VLLFTHNM
-140 ATTLS
+140 ATTLT
-145 EDQGQ
+145 EDQGP
-150 YVGWPRANKDNPA
+150 YVGWIANDKKPA

-173 NTATDIYGWELEFTG
+173 NTATDIYGWELVFTG

-202 TEIIAGFWLTKHNCW
+202 NSVVGPWFQSHNCW

-237 AYTTDEIANN
+237 AYSAADITSE

-294 DIANWKTYNFATKQ
+294 NIANWKTYNFATKQ

-359 QSDKDKYKNNTDNY
+359 QSLKDKYKNNTDNY

-435 MMIGGVLN
+435 MMLGGVLN

-510 SETAAQTGE
+510 TETAAQTGE

-547 LSYIYDINEPLQ
+547 LSYIYDIYDINEPLQ

-599 QLDKLTKSGIEFQSV
+599 QLEKLTESGIQFKSV
-614 KLDGMADDAIALH
+614 DFTGKAEDYVALE
-627 AYQPYLIIPEKVF
+627 AYKPYLIIPEKDKGQAAEYTSVYVKTGASAA
-640 EKDRVDNTKASYTAE
+640 ETMRVK
-655 FVNAGT
+655 
-661 GEQSQTIKVGIAANH
+661 IAANH
-676 YVIPKVSLSVDDL
+676 FVIPKVSLSVEDL
-689 KKVDQKT
+689 KKVDQTT
-696 WATAVSEST
+696 WATAVSTST

-715 ARTFGTVSDDV
+715 ARTFGTVSNDV
-726 EYGYQFENDGKIIEG
+726 ENGYQFENDGKIIEG
-741 RDKLIGSYFFDNG
+741 RDKLIGSYFFANG

-759 DKRVR
+759 DSRVR

-772 FKPAEG
+772 FKPVNG
-778 AQKNAQFTLDGVTQS
+778 KSQNASFTLDGVTQS

-807 TVSRFAQGVYN
+807 PVSRFAQGVYN

>member
-45 GVKDLAGKDSTYIN
+45 GVKDLPGKDLTYIN
-59 SHLTTGGNYP
+59 SHLTTDGNYP
-69 EEMDKKFFLYNEK
+69 EDMSKMFFLYNEA
-82 TGKFLNLGSYW
+82 TGKFLNIGSYW

-104 PMWVVSGTREICT
+104 PLWVVKGTREICL
-117 NPDAYYLN
+117 NPDAF
-125 REIQTN
+125 IPSDFQTN
-131 DVLLFTHNM
+131 NVLLFTHNM
-140 ATTLS
+140 ATTLT
-145 EDQGQ
+145 EDQGP
-150 YVGWPRANKDNPA
+150 YVGWIANDKKPA
-163 EDRGVFSDRK
+163 EDRGVFVDRK
-173 NTATDIYGWELEFTG
+173 NTKETIYGWELEFT
-188 DNMNTCKLKTKKTI
+188 DNTMNTCKLKTKKT
-202 TEIIAGFWLTKHNCW
+202 EERYGLWPNWHYCW

-237 AYTTDEIANN
+237 AYTTDEIASN

-288 FQRGDN
+288 FQRADN
-294 DIANWKTYNFATKQ
+294 DIKNWKTYNFATKL

-373 QRHLAKFYCASI
+373 QRHLGKFYCASI

-461 HIGEKNMDY
+461 HISEMNMDY

-490 QSAIKNG
+490 QSAIDANG

-510 SETAAQTGE
+510 TETEAQTGE

-541 DQDRAD
+541 DQDRDD

-559 NKTLRLNKTFTAGK
+559 NKTLRLNKTFTAHK

-599 QLDKLTKSGIEFQSV
+599 QLEKLTESGIQFKSV
-614 KLDGMADDAIALH
+614 DFTGKAEDYVALQ
-627 AYQPYLIIPEKVF
+627 AYKPYLIIPEKDKGQAAEYTSVYVKTGASAT
-640 EKDRVDNTKASYTAE
+640 ETMRVK
-655 FVNAGT
+655 
-661 GEQSQTIKVGIAANH
+661 IAANH
-676 YVIPKVSLSVDDL
+676 FVIPKVSLSVDDL
-689 KKVDQKT
+689 KNVNQKT
-696 WATAVSEST
+696 WATAVSTST

-715 ARTFGTVSDDV
+715 ARTFGTVSDNV
-726 EYGYQFENDGKIIEG
+726 ENGYLFTNNGEIIDG
-741 RDKLIGSYFFDNG
+741 RDKLIGSYFFANG

-759 DKRVR
+759 DSRVR

-828 STAGL
+828 TTAGL

>member
-1 MKKITKILDSVMRGL
+1 MKKITKILDSVMSGL

-45 GVKDLAGKDSTYIN
+45 GVKDLAGKDLTYIN
-59 SHLTTGGNYP
+59 SNVTTDGSYP
-69 EEMDKKFFLYNEK
+69 AEMGKMFFLYNEK

-104 PMWVVSGTREICT
+104 PLWVITGTREICL
-117 NPDAYYLN
+117 NPDDLIGKKY
-125 REIQTN
+125 QTN
-131 DVLLFTHNM
+131 NVLLFAHNM

-145 EDQGQ
+145 EDQGP
-150 YVGWPRANKDNPA
+150 YVGWIANDKKPA
-163 EDRGVFSDRK
+163 EDRGVFVDRK
-173 NTATDIYGWELEFTG
+173 NTKETIYGWELEFT
-188 DNMNTCKLKTKKTI
+188 DNTMNTCKLKTKKT
-202 TEIIAGFWLTKHNCW
+202 EERYGVWPNWHYCW

-237 AYTTDEIANN
+237 AYSAADIESK

-259 YEDIYNLQV
+259 YEDIYKLQN

-273 MTKSIDLSFMLKCPG
+273 MTKSIDLSFMLKTPG

-294 DIANWKTYNFATKQ
+294 DIKNWKTYNFATKQ
-308 YNENNAGFASFGL
+308 YNENNAGFALFGL
-321 SRQYYD
+321 SKYYST
-327 VANWSTVKN
+327 VANWEN
-336 VIGTYTFDGVTYEF
+336 VVEGLTKTPYVFYGVSYDNTKDGSE
-350 IEEPKKNSS
+350 
-359 QSDKDKYKNNTDNY
+359 KYKRN
-373 QRHLAKFYCASI
+373 LGKFFCASI
-385 KSNRGIVYQDVT
+385 TNHRGIVYQDVT

-425 PEYTSTNGEP
+425 PNYGTNNEP
-435 MMIGGVLN
+435 MMLGGVLN
-443 RTTLSQTS
+443 STTLSQTS
-451 NMTADEQTRL
+451 NMTTDEQNRL
-461 HIGEKNMDY
+461 HISEKNMDY

-490 QSAIKNG
+490 QSAIDANG

-510 SETAAQTGE
+510 SETAAQNGE

-541 DQDRAD
+541 DQDRD
-547 LSYIYDINEPLQ
+547 NLNYIYDIKKPLQ
-559 NKTLRLNKTFTAGK
+559 NKTLRLNKTFTAHK
-573 WNTLVLPVNLTLKQL
+573 WNTLVLPVSLTLKQL

-599 QLDKLTKSGIEFQSV
+599 QLEMLTESGIQFKSV
-614 KLDGMADDAIALH
+614 GFTDKADDYVALE
-627 AYQPYLIIPEKVF
+627 AYKPYLIIPEKSEGQAAEYTSVYV
-640 EKDRVDNTKASYTAE
+640 ETGASAAEYLRVK
-655 FVNAGT
+655 
-661 GEQSQTIKVGIAANH
+661 IAKNH
-676 YVIPKVSLSVDDL
+676 FVIPKVSLSVADL
-689 KKVDQKT
+689 KKVNQTT
-696 WATAVSEST
+696 WATAVSTSIY
-705 DGKMEAWGTL
+705 GKMEAWGTL
-715 ARTFGTVSDDV
+715 ARTFGTLSDNV
-726 EYGYQFENDGKIIEG
+726 ENGYEFTNDGKIIEG
-741 RDKLIGSYFFDNG
+741 RDKLIGSYFFANG

-759 DKRVR
+759 DSRVR

-778 AQKNAQFTLDGVTQS
+778 SKKNAQITIDGVTQS
-793 GTTALDDIFADGEQ
+793 GTTALDDIFTDGEQ

-818 LNGQLVKQGN
+818 LNGQLVKKGN

-833 PSGLYIVNGKKCI
+833 PSGVYIVGGKKCI

>member
-1 MKKITKILDSVMRGL
+1 MKKITKILDSVMSGL

-23 AIAVVAVA
+23 AVAVVAVA
-31 TIAMNSFAQEETIT
+31 TIAMNSFAQQEETIT
-45 GVKDLAGKDSTYIN
+45 GVKDLAGKDLTYIN
-59 SHLTTGGNYP
+59 SHQTTDGNYP
-69 EEMDKKFFLYNEK
+69 VDMSKMFFLYNEK

-93 GTHVALADYGK
+93 GTHVSLADYGK
-104 PMWVVSGTREICT
+104 PLWVVKGKRNIYESVIK
-117 NPDAYYLN
+117 YH
-125 REIQTN
+125 TN

-145 EDQGQ
+145 EDQGP
-150 YVGWPRANKDNPA
+150 YVGWAQVDDNKPA
-163 EDRGVFSDRK
+163 EDRGVFTDKK
-173 NTATDIYGWELEFTG
+173 NTAESIYGWELEFIPG
-188 DNMNTCKLKTKKTI
+188 NDMKTCKLKTKKTVEKKV
-202 TEIIAGFWLTKHNCW
+202 TDWALRYCW

-237 AYTTDEIANN
+237 AYSDADIKSK

-259 YEDIYNLQV
+259 YEDIYNLQN

-273 MTKSIDLSFMLKCPG
+273 MTKSIDLSFMLKTPG

-294 DIANWKTYNFATKQ
+294 DIKNWKTYNFATQQ
-308 YNENNAGFASFGL
+308 YNENNVGFASFGL
-321 SRQYYD
+321 SKLYSKA
-327 VANWSTVKN
+327 ANWEKANIVNGLSKTA
-336 VIGTYTFDGVTYEF
+336 YTFDGGSYDNT
-350 IEEPKKNSS
+350 KNG
-359 QSDKDKYKNNTDNY
+359 TEAY
-373 QRHLAKFYCASI
+373 QRHLGKFYCASI
-385 KSNRGIVYQDVT
+385 KSNRGIVYQDV
-397 VKLAGTYVVECK
+397 VVSLPGTYVVECK

-425 PEYTSTNGEP
+425 PNYGTNNEP
-435 MMIGGVLN
+435 MMLGGVLN

-451 NMTADEQTRL
+451 NMTADEQTAL
-461 HIGEKNMDY
+461 HISEMNMDY

-490 QSAIKNG
+490 QSAIDANNG

-510 SETAAQTGE
+510 TETAAQNGE

-541 DQDRAD
+541 DQDRD
-547 LSYIYDINEPLQ
+547 NLSYILDINEPLQ
-559 NKTLRLNKTFTAGK
+559 NKTLRLNKTFTAHK
-573 WNTLVLPVNLTLKQL
+573 WNTFVLPVNLTLKQL

-599 QLDKLTKSGIEFQSV
+599 QLEKLTESGIQFQSV
-614 KLDGMADDAIALH
+614 DFTGKADDYVALE
-627 AYQPYLIIPEKVF
+627 AYKPYLIIPEKAEGQAAEYTSVYV
-640 EKDRVDNTKASYTAE
+640 ETGASTAE
-655 FVNAGT
+655 YMRV
-661 GEQSQTIKVGIAANH
+661 KIAANH
-676 YVIPKVSLSVDDL
+676 FVIPKVSLSVEDL

-715 ARTFGTVSDDV
+715 ARTFGTEATQDDK
-726 EYGYQFENDGKIIEG
+726 GKWTFTDKNIITD
-741 RDKLIGSYFFDNG
+741 RDNLIGSYFFANG

-793 GTTALDDIFADGEQ
+793 GTTALDDIFTDGEQ
-807 TVSRFAQGVYN
+807 TVSRFANGIYN

-833 PSGLYIVNGKKCI
+833 PSGMYIVNGKKCI

>member
-1 MKKITKILDSVMRGL
+1 MKKITKILDSVMSRL

-31 TIAMNSFAQEETIT
+31 TIAMNSFAQQEETIT
-45 GVKDLAGKDSTYIN
+45 GVKDLAGKDITYIN
-59 SHLTTGGNYP
+59 DHLTDGSNP
-69 EEMDKKFFLYNEK
+69 AEMDKMFFLYNEK

-104 PMWVVSGTREICT
+104 PLWVVSGTREICL
-117 NPDAYYLN
+117 NPDDL
-125 REIQTN
+125 IPSKFQTN

-145 EDQGQ
+145 EDQGP
-150 YVGWPRANKDNPA
+150 YVGWPQVKKKKPA

-173 NTATDIYGWELEFTG
+173 NTADDIYGWELEFTG
-188 DNMNTCKLKTKKTI
+188 GNMNTCKLKTKKTEKTI
-202 TEIIAGFWLTKHNCW
+202 HYFGKHYCW

-237 AYTTDEIANN
+237 AYSAADIESN

-259 YEDIYNLQV
+259 YEDIYNLQN
-268 KNTEN
+268 KNTEK
-273 MTKSIDLSFMLKCPG
+273 MTKSIDFSFMLKCPG
-288 FQRGDN
+288 FQRTDN
-294 DIANWKTYNFATKQ
+294 DIKNWKTYNFATKQ
-308 YNENNAGFASFGL
+308 YNENNVGFASFGL
-321 SRQYYD
+321 SKLYSKA
-327 VANWSTVKN
+327 ANWEEANIVK
-336 VIGTYTFDGVTYEF
+336 GLSKTAYTFDNRKYTTDS
-350 IEEPKKNSS
+350 IEP
-359 QSDKDKYKNNTDNY
+359 Y
-373 QRHLAKFYCASI
+373 QRHLGKFYCASV

-425 PEYTSTNGEP
+425 PEYTSTNGKP

-510 SETAAQTGE
+510 TETAAQAGE

-547 LSYIYDINEPLQ
+547 LSYIYKINEPLQ

-588 RDAFGPSTRLA
+588 RDAFGSSTRLA
-599 QLDKLTKSGIEFQSV
+599 ELELLTESGIQFQSV
-614 KLDGMADDAIALH
+614 DFTNKAEDYVALE
-627 AYQPYLIIPEKVF
+627 AYKPYLIIPEKDKGQAAEYTSVYV
-640 EKDRVDNTKASYTAE
+640 ETGSSAAETMRVK
-655 FVNAGT
+655 
-661 GEQSQTIKVGIAANH
+661 IAKGH
-676 YVIPKVSLSVDDL
+676 FVIPKVSLSVDDL
-689 KKVDQKT
+689 KKVNQTT
-696 WATAVSEST
+696 WATTVSEST
-705 DGKMEAWGTL
+705 DHMMQAWGTL
-715 ARTFGTVSDDV
+715 ARTFGTVSNDV
-726 EYGYQFENDGKIIEG
+726 ENGYLFENNGQIITG

-759 DKRVR
+759 DSRVR

-772 FKPAEG
+772 FKPVNG
-778 AQKNAQFTLDGVTQS
+778 KSQNAQFTLDGVTQS

-807 TVSRFAQGVYN
+807 PVSRFAQGVYN

>member
-1 MKKITKILDSVMRGL
+1 MKKITKILDSVMSGL

-31 TIAMNSFAQEETIT
+31 TIAMNSFAQQEETIT
-45 GVKDLAGKDSTYIN
+45 GVKDLAGKDLTYIN
-59 SHLTTGGNYP
+59 SHQTTDGNYP
-69 EEMDKKFFLYNEK
+69 VDMSKMFFLYNEK

-93 GTHVALADYGK
+93 GTHVSLADYGK
-104 PMWVVSGTREICT
+104 PLWVVKGKRNIYESAIK
-117 NPDAYYLN
+117 YH
-125 REIQTN
+125 TN

-145 EDQGQ
+145 EDQGP
-150 YVGWPRANKDNPA
+150 YVGWAQVDDNKPA
-163 EDRGVFSDRK
+163 EDRGVFTDKK
-173 NTATDIYGWELEFTG
+173 NTAESIYGWELEFIPG
-188 DNMNTCKLKTKKTI
+188 NDMKTCKLKTKKTV
-202 TEIIAGFWLTKHNCW
+202 EKKLTDWALRYCW

-237 AYTTDEIANN
+237 AYSDADIKSK

-259 YEDIYNLQV
+259 YEDIYNLQN

-273 MTKSIDLSFMLKCPG
+273 MTKSIDLSFMLKTPG

-294 DIANWKTYNFATKQ
+294 DIKNWKTYNFATQQ
-308 YNENNAGFASFGL
+308 YNENNVGFASFGL
-321 SRQYYD
+321 SKLYSKA
-327 VANWSTVKN
+327 ANWEKANIVNGLSKTA
-336 VIGTYTFDGVTYEF
+336 YTFDGGSYDNT
-350 IEEPKKNSS
+350 KNG
-359 QSDKDKYKNNTDNY
+359 TEAY
-373 QRHLAKFYCASI
+373 QRHLGKFYCASI
-385 KSNRGIVYQDVT
+385 KSNRGIVYQDV
-397 VKLAGTYVVECK
+397 VVSLPGTYVVECK

-425 PEYTSTNGEP
+425 PNYGTNNEP
-435 MMIGGVLN
+435 MMLGGVLN

-451 NMTADEQTRL
+451 NMTADEQTAL
-461 HIGEKNMDY
+461 HISEMNMDY

-490 QSAIKNG
+490 QSAIDANNG

-510 SETAAQTGE
+510 TETAAQNGE

-541 DQDRAD
+541 DQDRD
-547 LSYIYDINEPLQ
+547 NLSYILDINEPLQ
-559 NKTLRLNKTFTAGK
+559 NKTLRLNKTFTAHK
-573 WNTLVLPVNLTLKQL
+573 WNTFVLPVNLTLKQL

-599 QLDKLTKSGIEFQSV
+599 QLEKLTESGIQFQSV
-614 KLDGMADDAIALH
+614 DFTGKADDYVALE
-627 AYQPYLIIPEKVF
+627 AYKPYLIIPEKAEGQAAEYTSVYV
-640 EKDRVDNTKASYTAE
+640 ETGASTAE
-655 FVNAGT
+655 YMRV
-661 GEQSQTIKVGIAANH
+661 KIAANH
-676 YVIPKVSLSVDDL
+676 FVIPKVSLSVEDL

-715 ARTFGTVSDDV
+715 ARTFGTEATQDDK
-726 EYGYQFENDGKIIEG
+726 GKWTFTDKNIITD
-741 RDKLIGSYFFDNG
+741 RDNLIGSYFFANG

-793 GTTALDDIFADGEQ
+793 GTTALDDIFTDGEQ
-807 TVSRFAQGVYN
+807 TVSRFANGIYN

-833 PSGLYIVNGKKCI
+833 PSGMYIVNGKKCI

>member
-1 MKKITKILDSVMRGL
+1 MKKITKILDSVMSTL

-31 TIAMNSFAQEETIT
+31 TIAMNSFAQQEETIT
-45 GVKDLAGKDSTYIN
+45 GVKDLAGKDLTYIN
-59 SHLTTGGNYP
+59 SHLTTDGNYP
-69 EEMDKKFFLYNEK
+69 VEMGRMFFLYNEK

-104 PMWVVSGTREICT
+104 PLWVVSGTREICLD
-117 NPDAYYLN
+117 PDALIHN
-125 REIQTN
+125 DFQTN
-131 DVLLFTHNM
+131 NVLLFTHNM

-145 EDQGQ
+145 EDQGP
-150 YVGWPRANKDNPA
+150 YVGWSQVDKKKPA
-163 EDRGVFSDRK
+163 EDRGVIADRE
-173 NTATDIYGWELEFTG
+173 NTETAIYGWELEFTG
-188 DNMNTCKLKTKKTI
+188 NDMKTCRLKTKKT
-202 TEIIAGFWLTKHNCW
+202 EKKFYYFGNHYCW

-237 AYTTDEIANN
+237 AYSAADITSK

-259 YEDIYNLQV
+259 YEDIYNLQN

-273 MTKSIDLSFMLKCPG
+273 MTKSIDLSFMLKTPG

-294 DIANWKTYNFATKQ
+294 DIANWKTYNFATQQ
-308 YNENNAGFASFGL
+308 YNENNVGFASFGL
-321 SRQYYD
+321 SKLYSKA
-327 VANWSTVKN
+327 ANWKEPNIVK
-336 VIGTYTFDGVTYEF
+336 GLSKTAYTFDNRKYTTDS
-350 IEEPKKNSS
+350 IEP
-359 QSDKDKYKNNTDNY
+359 Y
-373 QRHLAKFYCASI
+373 QRHLGKFYCASI
-385 KSNRGIVYQDVT
+385 TNHRGIVYQDV
-397 VKLAGTYVVECK
+397 VVSLPGTYVVECK
-409 GFSTTD
+409 GFSKTD

-435 MMIGGVLN
+435 MMLGGVLN

-451 NMTADEQTRL
+451 NMTADEQNRL
-461 HIGEKNMDY
+461 HISEQNMDY

-510 SETAAQTGE
+510 TETAAQAGE

-547 LSYIYDINEPLQ
+547 LSYILDINEPLQ
-559 NKTLRLNKTFTAGK
+559 NKTLRLNKTFTAHK

-599 QLDKLTKSGIEFQSV
+599 QLEKLTESGIQFQSV
-614 KLDGMADDAIALH
+614 DFTGKADDYVALE
-627 AYQPYLIIPEKVF
+627 AYKPYLIIPEKAVGQAA
-640 EKDRVDNTKASYTAE
+640 EYTSVYVKTGASASETMRVK
-655 FVNAGT
+655 
-661 GEQSQTIKVGIAANH
+661 IAANH
-676 YVIPKVSLSVDDL
+676 FVIPKVSLSVEDL
-689 KKVDQKT
+689 KKVDQTT
-696 WATAVSEST
+696 WATAVTEST
-705 DGKMEAWGTL
+705 DHKMEAWGTL
-715 ARTFGTVSDDV
+715 ARTFGTVNDDV
-726 EYGYQFENDGKIIEG
+726 ENGYEFENNGQIITD
-741 RDKLIGSYFFDNG
+741 RDNLIGSYFFANG
-754 KMYHS
+754 KMYYS
-759 DKRVR
+759 SKDRVR

-772 FKPAEG
+772 FKPVNG
-778 AQKNAQFTLDGVTQS
+778 KSQNASFTLDGVTQS
-793 GTTALDDIFADGEQ
+793 GTTALDDIFTDGEQ
-807 TVSRFAQGVYN
+807 TVSRFANGVYN

-833 PSGLYIVNGKKCI
+833 PSGMYIVNGKKCI

>member
-1 MKKITKILDSVMRGL
+1 MKKITKILDSVMSRL

-31 TIAMNSFAQEETIT
+31 TIAMNSFAQQEETIT
-45 GVKDLAGKDSTYIN
+45 GVKDLAGKDLTYIN
-59 SHLTTGGNYP
+59 SHLTTDGNYP
-69 EEMDKKFFLYNEK
+69 VEMGKMFFLYNEK

-104 PMWVVSGTREICT
+104 PLWVVKGTREICL
-117 NPDAYYLN
+117 NPDDLIGKKY
-125 REIQTN
+125 QTN
-131 DVLLFTHNM
+131 NVLLFAHNM

-145 EDQGQ
+145 EDQGP
-150 YVGWPRANKDNPA
+150 YVGWSQVNKKKPA
-163 EDRGVFSDRK
+163 EDRGVFADRE
-173 NTATDIYGWELEFTG
+173 NTETAIYGWELEFTG
-188 DNMNTCKLKTKKTI
+188 NDMKTCKLKTKKTEE
-202 TEIIAGFWLTKHNCW
+202 TYGIINKHYCW
-217 SDDVYLC
+217 IDDVYLC
-224 GVPASV
+224 GVPVSV

-237 AYTTDEIANN
+237 AYSAADITSK

-259 YEDIYNLQV
+259 YEDIYNLQN

-294 DIANWKTYNFATKQ
+294 DIKNWKTYNFATKQ
-308 YNENNAGFASFGL
+308 YNENNIGFASFGL
-321 SRQYYD
+321 SKLYSKA
-327 VANWSTVKN
+327 ANWAEANIVK
-336 VIGTYTFDGVTYEF
+336 GLSKTAYTFDNRKYTTDS
-350 IEEPKKNSS
+350 IEP
-359 QSDKDKYKNNTDNY
+359 Y
-373 QRHLAKFYCASI
+373 QRHLGKFYCASI

-397 VKLAGTYVVECK
+397 VNLAGTYVVECK

-425 PEYTSTNGEP
+425 PNYGTNNEP
-435 MMIGGVLN
+435 MMLGGALN
-443 RTTLSQTS
+443 RTTLSQTG
-451 NMTADEQTRL
+451 NMDAAELNRL
-461 HIGEKNMDY
+461 HISEKNMDY

-510 SETAAQTGE
+510 SETAAQAGE

-541 DQDRAD
+541 DQDRD
-547 LSYIYDINEPLQ
+547 NLSYIYDINEPLQ
-559 NKTLRLNKTFTAGK
+559 NKTLRLNKTFTAHK
-573 WNTLVLPVNLTLKQL
+573 WNSLVLPVNLTLKQL

-599 QLDKLTKSGIEFQSV
+599 QLEKLTESGIQFQSV
-614 KLDGMADDAIALH
+614 DFTDKADDYVALQ
-627 AYQPYLIIPEKVF
+627 AYKPYLIIPEKDKGQAAEYTSVYV
-640 EKDRVDNTKASYTAE
+640 ETGASTAE
-655 FVNAGT
+655 YMRV
-661 GEQSQTIKVGIAANH
+661 KIAKDH
-676 YVIPKVSLSVDDL
+676 FVIPKVSLSVDDL
-689 KKVDQKT
+689 KKVDQNT
-696 WATAVSEST
+696 WATAVTKST

-715 ARTFGTVSDDV
+715 ARTFGTVSDNV
-726 EYGYQFENDGKIIEG
+726 ENGYQFENDGKIIAD
-741 RDKLIGSYFFDNG
+741 RDNLIGSYFFANG

-759 DKRVR
+759 TGRVR

-772 FKPAEG
+772 FKPVSS
-778 AQKNAQFTLDGVTQS
+778 KSSNAQFTLDGVTQS

-807 TVSRFAQGVYN
+807 TVSRFANGVYN

-833 PSGLYIVNGKKCI
+833 PSGMYIVNGKKCI

>member
-1 MKKITKILDSVMRGL
+1 
-16 KRTCVAK
+16 
-23 AIAVVAVA
+23 
-31 TIAMNSFAQEETIT
+31 
-45 GVKDLAGKDSTYIN
+45 
-59 SHLTTGGNYP
+59 
-69 EEMDKKFFLYNEK
+69 
-82 TGKFLNLGSYW
+82 
-93 GTHVALADYGK
+93 
-104 PMWVVSGTREICT
+104 
-117 NPDAYYLN
+117 
-125 REIQTN
+125 
-131 DVLLFTHNM
+131 
-140 ATTLS
+140 
-145 EDQGQ
+145 
-150 YVGWPRANKDNPA
+150 
-163 EDRGVFSDRK
+163 
-173 NTATDIYGWELEFTG
+173 
-188 DNMNTCKLKTKKTI
+188 
-202 TEIIAGFWLTKHNCW
+202 
-217 SDDVYLC
+217 
-224 GVPASV
+224 
-230 DPNRSCE
+230 
-237 AYTTDEIANN
+237 
-247 GLTGYDT
+247 
-254 WRIMT
+254 MT
-259 YEDIYNLQV
+259 YEDIYNLQN

-288 FQRGDN
+288 FQRADN
-294 DIANWKTYNFATKQ
+294 DIKNWKTYNFATQ
-308 YNENNAGFASFGL
+308 LYNENNAGFASFGL
-321 SRQYYD
+321 SKLYSKE
-327 VANWSTVKN
+327 ANWNEKNIVK
-336 VIGTYTFDGVTYEF
+336 GLSKTAYTFDGHEYIKGTDG
-350 IEEPKKNSS
+350 EEA
-359 QSDKDKYKNNTDNY
+359 Y
-373 QRHLAKFYCASI
+373 QRHLGKFFCASI
-385 KSNRGIVYQDVT
+385 TNHRGIVYQDVT

-425 PEYTSTNGEP
+425 PEYTSTNNEP

-451 NMTADEQTRL
+451 NMTADEQNRL

-490 QSAIKNG
+490 QSAIDANNG

-510 SETAAQTGE
+510 TETEAQAGE

-541 DQDRAD
+541 DQDRD
-547 LSYIYDINEPLQ
+547 NLSYIYDINEPLQ

-599 QLDKLTKSGIEFQSV
+599 QLEELTESGIQFKSV
-614 KLDGMADDAIALH
+614 DFTGKAEDYVALE
-627 AYQPYLIIPEKVF
+627 AYKPYLIIPEKAEGQAAEYTSVYVKTGASAA
-640 EKDRVDNTKASYTAE
+640 ETMRVK
-655 FVNAGT
+655 
-661 GEQSQTIKVGIAANH
+661 IAKGH
-676 YVIPKVSLSVDDL
+676 FVIPKVSLSVEDL
-689 KKVDQKT
+689 QNVNQTT
-696 WATAVSEST
+696 WATAVSKST

-715 ARTFGTVSDDV
+715 ARTFGTVSNDV
-726 EYGYQFENDGKIIEG
+726 ENGYQFENNGQIIED
-741 RDKLIGSYFFDNG
+741 RDNLIGSYFFANG

-759 DKRVR
+759 TTRAR

-772 FKPAEG
+772 FKPTTNNDTSS
-778 AQKNAQFTLDGVTQS
+778 NALLTIDGVTQS

>member
-1 MKKITKILDSVMRGL
+1 MKKITKILDSVMSRL

-31 TIAMNSFAQEETIT
+31 TIAMNSFAQQEETIT

-59 SHLTTGGNYP
+59 SHLTTDGKYP
-69 EEMDKKFFLYNEK
+69 EEMDKKFFLYNEA
-82 TGKFLNLGSYW
+82 TGKFLNIGSYW

-104 PMWVVSGTREICT
+104 PLWIVSGTREICL
-117 NPDAYYLN
+117 NPEDLVGKKY
-125 REIQTN
+125 QTN
-131 DVLLFTHNM
+131 NVLFFGHNM

-150 YVGWPRANKDNPA
+150 YVGWPQANKDNPA

-188 DNMNTCKLKTKKTI
+188 NAKNTCKLKTKKTYNHYI
-202 TEIIAGFWLTKHNCW
+202 TWFVGHDCW

-237 AYTTDEIANN
+237 AYSAADITKK

-254 WRIMT
+254 WRIVT
-259 YEDIYNLQV
+259 YEDIYNLQN

-294 DIANWKTYNFATKQ
+294 DIANWKTYNFATKLS
-308 YNENNAGFASFGL
+308 NENNAGFASFGL
-321 SRQYYD
+321 SKYYSKA
-327 VANWSTVKN
+327 ANWEEKN
-336 VIGTYTFDGVTYEF
+336 IVNGLSKTAYTFDGGSYDNT
-350 IEEPKKNSS
+350 KNGTEA
-359 QSDKDKYKNNTDNY
+359 YW
-373 QRHLAKFYCASI
+373 RHLGKFFCASI
-385 KSNRGIVYQDVT
+385 TNHRGIVYQDVT

-409 GFSTTD
+409 GFSKTD

-510 SETAAQTGE
+510 TETEAQTGE

-547 LSYIYDINEPLQ
+547 LSYILDINEPLQ

-599 QLDKLTKSGIEFQSV
+599 ELELLTESGIQFKSV
-614 KLDGMADDAIALH
+614 DFTGKAEDYVALE
-627 AYQPYLIIPEKVF
+627 AYKPYLIIPEKAEGQAAEYTSVYVKTGASAA
-640 EKDRVDNTKASYTAE
+640 ESMRVK
-655 FVNAGT
+655 
-661 GEQSQTIKVGIAANH
+661 IAANH
-676 YVIPKVSLSVDDL
+676 FVIPKVSLSVDDL
-689 KKVDQKT
+689 KKVNQNT
-696 WATAVSEST
+696 WATAVSTST

-726 EYGYQFENDGKIIEG
+726 ENGYQFENDGKIIEG
-741 RDKLIGSYFFDNG
+741 RDKLIGSYFFANG

-759 DKRVR
+759 DSRVR

-772 FKPAEG
+772 FKPVNG
-778 AQKNAQFTLDGVTQS
+778 KSQNASFTLDGVTQS

-807 TVSRFAQGVYN
+807 PVSRFAQGVYN

>member
-1 MKKITKILDSVMRGL
+1 MK
-16 KRTCVAK
+16 TC
-23 AIAVVAVA
+23 
-31 TIAMNSFAQEETIT
+31 
-45 GVKDLAGKDSTYIN
+45 
-59 SHLTTGGNYP
+59 
-69 EEMDKKFFLYNEK
+69 
-82 TGKFLNLGSYW
+82 
-93 GTHVALADYGK
+93 
-104 PMWVVSGTREICT
+104 R
-117 NPDAYYLN
+117 
-125 REIQTN
+125 
-131 DVLLFTHNM
+131 
-140 ATTLS
+140 
-145 EDQGQ
+145 
-150 YVGWPRANKDNPA
+150 
-163 EDRGVFSDRK
+163 
-173 NTATDIYGWELEFTG
+173 
-188 DNMNTCKLKTKKTI
+188 LKTKKTYNHYI
-202 TEIIAGFWLTKHNCW
+202 TWFEGHDCW

-224 GVPASV
+224 GVPARV

-237 AYTTDEIANN
+237 AYSAADITSN
-247 GLTGYDT
+247 GLTGYDN

-259 YEDIYNLQV
+259 YEDIYNLQN

-294 DIANWKTYNFATKQ
+294 DIANWKTYNFATNQ
-308 YNENNAGFASFGL
+308 YNENNVGFASFGL
-321 SRQYYD
+321 SKYYSKA
-327 VANWSTVKN
+327 ANWEEKNIVK
-336 VIGTYTFDGVTYEF
+336 GLSETAYTFDGGSYDNT
-350 IEEPKKNSS
+350 KNGTEA
-359 QSDKDKYKNNTDNY
+359 YW
-373 QRHLAKFYCASI
+373 RHLGKFFCASI
-385 KSNRGIVYQDVT
+385 TNHRGIVYQDVT

-425 PEYTSTNGEP
+425 PEYTSTNGKP

-461 HIGEKNMDY
+461 HIGEMNMDY

-490 QSAIKNG
+490 QSAIDANKG
-497 SATIRLGVMVGSQ
+497 ATIRLGVMVGSQ
-510 SETAAQTGE
+510 TETAAQTGE

-541 DQDRAD
+541 DQNRAD
-547 LSYIYDINEPLQ
+547 LSYILDINEPLQ
-559 NKTLRLNKTFTAGK
+559 NKTLRLNKTFTEGK

-599 QLDKLTKSGIEFQSV
+599 QLEELTESGIQFKSV
-614 KLDGMADDAIALH
+614 DFTNKAEDYVALE
-627 AYQPYLIIPEKVF
+627 AYKPYLIIPEKAAGQAAEYTSVYVKTGASAA
-640 EKDRVDNTKASYTAE
+640 ETMRVK
-655 FVNAGT
+655 
-661 GEQSQTIKVGIAANH
+661 IAKGH
-676 YVIPKVSLSVDDL
+676 FVIPKVSLSVDDL
-689 KKVDQKT
+689 KNVDQKT
-696 WATAVSEST
+696 WATAVSESA
-705 DGKMEAWGTL
+705 DHQMEAWGTL
-715 ARTFGTVSDDV
+715 ARTFGTVSNDV
-726 EYGYQFENDGKIIEG
+726 ENGYEFTNNGQIIKD
-741 RDKLIGSYFFDNG
+741 RDNLIGSYFFDNG

-759 DKRVR
+759 NGRVR

-772 FKPAEG
+772 FKPVNG
-778 AQKNAQFTLDGVTQS
+778 KSQNAQFTLDGVTQS

-807 TVSRFAQGVYN
+807 PVSRFAQGVYN

>member
-1 MKKITKILDSVMRGL
+1 MKKITKILDSVMSGL

-31 TIAMNSFAQEETIT
+31 TIAMNSFAQEVETIT
-45 GVKDLAGKDSTYIN
+45 GVKDLPGKDLAYIN
-59 SHLTTGGNYP
+59 SNATTDGKYP
-69 EEMDKKFFLYNEK
+69 AEKGKMFFLYNEK

-104 PMWVVSGTREICT
+104 PLWVIKGTREICL
-117 NPDAYYLN
+117 NPDDLIGKKY
-125 REIQTN
+125 QTN
-131 DVLLFTHNM
+131 NVLFFAHNM

-145 EDQGQ
+145 EDQGP
-150 YVGWPRANKDNPA
+150 YVGWSQVNKKKPA
-163 EDRGVFSDRK
+163 EDRGVFADRE
-173 NTATDIYGWELEFTG
+173 NTETAIYGWELEFTG
-188 DNMNTCKLKTKKTI
+188 NDMKTCKLKTKKTEE
-202 TEIIAGFWLTKHNCW
+202 TYGVLNKHYCW

-237 AYTTDEIANN
+237 AYSAADITSK

-259 YEDIYNLQV
+259 YEDIYNLQN

-273 MTKSIDLSFMLKCPG
+273 MTKSIDLSFMLKTPG

-294 DIANWKTYNFATKQ
+294 DITNWKTYNFATQQ
-308 YNENNAGFASFGL
+308 YNENNIGFASFGL
-321 SRQYYD
+321 SKLYSKA
-327 VANWSTVKN
+327 ANWDKTNIVNSLSKTA
-336 VIGTYTFDGVTYEF
+336 YTFDNRKYTTDS
-350 IEEPKKNSS
+350 IEP
-359 QSDKDKYKNNTDNY
+359 Y
-373 QRHLAKFYCASI
+373 QRHLGKFYCASI

-425 PEYTSTNGEP
+425 PEYTSTNGKP
-435 MMIGGVLN
+435 MMLGGVLN
-443 RTTLSQTS
+443 RTTLSQTG
-451 NMTADEQTRL
+451 NMDAAELNRL
-461 HIGEKNMDY
+461 HISEMNMDY

-482 NSVIVVVP
+482 NSVVVVVP

-510 SETAAQTGE
+510 TETAAQSGE

-547 LSYIYDINEPLQ
+547 LSYILDINEPLH
-559 NKTLRLNKTFTAGK
+559 NKTLRLNKTFTAHK

-599 QLDKLTKSGIEFQSV
+599 QLEKLTESGIQFQSV
-614 KLDGMADDAIALH
+614 DFTGKADDYVALQ
-627 AYQPYLIIPEKVF
+627 AYKPYLIIPEKAEGQAAEYTSVYV
-640 EKDRVDNTKASYTAE
+640 ETGSSAAEYLRVKIAKDH
-655 FVNAGT
+655 F
-661 GEQSQTIKVGIAANH
+661 
-676 YVIPKVSLSVDDL
+676 VIPKVSLSVDKL
-689 KKVDQKT
+689 KEVNQNT
-696 WATAVSEST
+696 WATAVSTST

-726 EYGYQFENDGKIIEG
+726 ENGYQFTNNGEIITG
-741 RDKLIGSYFFDNG
+741 RDKLIGSYFFANG

-759 DKRVR
+759 DSRVR

-772 FKPAEG
+772 FKPVPG
-778 AQKNAQFTLDGVTQS
+778 TTQSVKFTLDGVTQS
-793 GTTALDDIFADGEQ
+793 GTTALDDIFTDGEQ
-807 TVSRFAQGVYN
+807 TVSRFANGVYN

>member
-1 MKKITKILDSVMRGL
+1 MKKITKILDSVMSTL

-23 AIAVVAVA
+23 AVAVVAVA
-31 TIAMNSFAQEETIT
+31 TVAMNSFAQQEETIT
-45 GVKDLAGKDSTYIN
+45 GVKDLPGKDLTYIN
-59 SHLTTGGNYP
+59 SHLTTNGSYP
-69 EEMDKKFFLYNEK
+69 EDKDKMFFLYNEK
-82 TGKFLNLGSYW
+82 TGKFLNLGGYW

-104 PMWVVSGTREICT
+104 PMWVINGERKIGVTSYR
-117 NPDAYYLN
+117 
-125 REIQTN
+125 
-131 DVLLFTHNM
+131 DVLLFAHNM
-140 ATTLS
+140 ATGMTK
-145 EDQGQ
+145 DQGP
-150 YVGWPRANKDNPA
+150 YVGWNIPDPDKPA
-163 EDRGVFSDRK
+163 EDNGVY
-173 NTATDIYGWELEFTG
+173 TDKELSKIYGWELEFTNT
-188 DNMNTCKLKTKKTI
+188 DKNTCKLKTRKDKD
-202 TEIIAGFWLTKHNCW
+202 IIGCW
-217 SDDVYLC
+217 KDEAYLC

-237 AYTTDEIANN
+237 AYTTAEISSK

-259 YEDIYNLQV
+259 YEQVYNLQS

-273 MTKSIDLSFMLKCPG
+273 MKKSIDLSFMLKCPG

-294 DIANWKTYNFATKQ
+294 DITNWHTYNYKTNKSDG
-308 YNENNAGFASFGL
+308 NNAGFASFGI
-321 SRQYYD
+321 SRLNYN
-327 VANWSTVKN
+327 VADWSTGKQEN
-336 VIGTYTFDGVTYEF
+336 FNDTYTFDGVTYVF
-350 IEEPKKNSS
+350 NDKKTK
-359 QSDKDKYKNNTDNY
+359 KDNTEKY
-373 QRHLAKFYCASI
+373 QRLLSKFYCASI
-385 KSNRGIVYQDVT
+385 KSNRGIVYQDV
-397 VKLAGTYVVECK
+397 VVSLPGTYVVECK

-425 PEYTSTNGEP
+425 PNYGTNNEP
-435 MMIGGVLN
+435 MMLGGVLN

-451 NMTADEQTRL
+451 NMTADEQTAL
-461 HIGEKNMDY
+461 HISEMNMDY

-490 QSAIKNG
+490 QSAIDANNG

-510 SETAAQTGE
+510 SETAAQSGE

-541 DQDRAD
+541 DQDRD
-547 LSYIYDINEPLQ
+547 NLNYIYDINEPLQ
-559 NKTLRLNKTFTAGK
+559 NKTLRLNKTFTAHK
-573 WNTLVLPVNLTLKQL
+573 WNTFVLPVNLTLKQL

-599 QLDKLTKSGIEFQSV
+599 QLEKLTESGIQFQSV
-614 KLDGMADDAIALH
+614 DFTGKADDYVALE
-627 AYQPYLIIPEKVF
+627 AYKPYLIIPEKAEGQAAEYTSVYV
-640 EKDRVDNTKASYTAE
+640 ETGASTAE
-655 FVNAGT
+655 YMRV
-661 GEQSQTIKVGIAANH
+661 KIAANH
-676 YVIPKVSLSVDDL
+676 FVIPKVSLSVEDL

-715 ARTFGTVSDDV
+715 ARTFGTEATQDDK
-726 EYGYQFENDGKIIEG
+726 GKWTFTDKNIITD
-741 RDKLIGSYFFDNG
+741 RDNLIGSYFFANG

-793 GTTALDDIFADGEQ
+793 GTTALDDIFTDGEQ
-807 TVSRFAQGVYN
+807 TVSRFANGIYN

-833 PSGLYIVNGKKCI
+833 PSGMYIVNGKKCI

>member
-1 MKKITKILDSVMRGL
+1 MKKITKILDSVMSRL

-23 AIAVVAVA
+23 AIAVFAVA
-31 TIAMNSFAQEETIT
+31 TIAMNSFAQEVETIT
-45 GVKDLAGKDSTYIN
+45 GVKDLAGKDLTYIN
-59 SHLTTGGNYP
+59 SHLTTDGNYP
-69 EEMDKKFFLYNEK
+69 VEMSKMFFLYNEK

-93 GTHVALADYGK
+93 GTHVSLADYGK
-104 PMWVVSGTREICT
+104 PMWVIKGTREICL
-117 NPDAYYLN
+117 NPDDLIGKKY
-125 REIQTN
+125 QTN
-131 DVLLFTHNM
+131 NVLFFAHNM

-145 EDQGQ
+145 EDQGS
-150 YVGWPRANKDNPA
+150 YVGWSQVNKKKPA
-163 EDRGVFSDRK
+163 EDRGVFADRE
-173 NTATDIYGWELEFTG
+173 NTETAIYGWELEFTG
-188 DNMNTCKLKTKKTI
+188 NDMKTCKLKTKKTEETYGVI
-202 TEIIAGFWLTKHNCW
+202 NKHYCW

-237 AYTTDEIANN
+237 AYSEADITSK
-247 GLTGYDT
+247 GLAGYDT

-259 YEDIYNLQV
+259 YEDIYNLQN

-273 MTKSIDLSFMLKCPG
+273 MTKSIDLSFMLKTPG

-294 DIANWKTYNFATKQ
+294 DITNWKTYNFATQQ
-308 YNENNAGFASFGL
+308 YNENNIGFASFGL
-321 SRQYYD
+321 SKLYSKA
-327 VANWSTVKN
+327 ANWDKTNIVK
-336 VIGTYTFDGVTYEF
+336 GLSKTAYTFDNRKYTTDS
-350 IEEPKKNSS
+350 IEP
-359 QSDKDKYKNNTDNY
+359 Y
-373 QRHLAKFYCASI
+373 QRHLGKFYCASI

-425 PEYTSTNGEP
+425 PEYTSTNGKP
-435 MMIGGVLN
+435 MMLGGVLN

-451 NMTADEQTRL
+451 NMTTDEQNRL
-461 HIGEKNMDY
+461 HISEKNMDY

-482 NSVIVVVP
+482 SSVIVVVP

-510 SETAAQTGE
+510 SETAAQAGE

-541 DQDRAD
+541 DQDRD
-547 LSYIYDINEPLQ
+547 NLNYIYDINEPLQ
-559 NKTLRLNKTFTAGK
+559 NKTLRLNKTFTAHK

-599 QLDKLTKSGIEFQSV
+599 QLDKLTESGIQFQSV
-614 KLDGMADDAIALH
+614 DFTDKADDYVALQ
-627 AYQPYLIIPEKVF
+627 AYKPYLIIPEKDKGQAAEYTSVYV
-640 EKDRVDNTKASYTAE
+640 ETGASTAE
-655 FVNAGT
+655 YMRV
-661 GEQSQTIKVGIAANH
+661 KIAKDH
-676 YVIPKVSLSVDDL
+676 FVIPKVSLSVDDL
-689 KKVDQKT
+689 RQVNQTT
-696 WATAVSEST
+696 WATAVSESN
-705 DGKMEAWGTL
+705 DGKMQAWGTL
-715 ARTFGTVSDDV
+715 ARTFGTENKDV
-726 EYGYQFENDGKIIEG
+726 ENGYQFTNNGEIITG
-741 RDKLIGSYFFDNG
+741 RDKLIGSYFFANG

-778 AQKNAQFTLDGVTQS
+778 SKKNASFTLDGVTQS

-833 PSGLYIVNGKKCI
+833 PSGVYIVNGKKCI

>member
-1 MKKITKILDSVMRGL
+1 MKKITKILDSVMSRL

-23 AIAVVAVA
+23 AIAVFAVA
-31 TIAMNSFAQEETIT
+31 TITMNSFAQQEETIT
-45 GVKDLAGKDSTYIN
+45 GVKDLAGKDLAYIN
-59 SHLTTGGNYP
+59 SNATTDGNYP
-69 EEMDKKFFLYNEK
+69 TEMGKMFFLYNEK
-82 TGKFLNLGSYW
+82 TGKFLNLGGYW

-104 PMWVVSGTREICT
+104 PLWVVKGERKIGAISYR
-117 NPDAYYLN
+117 
-125 REIQTN
+125 
-131 DVLLFTHNM
+131 DVLLFAHNM
-140 ATTLS
+140 ATDMS
-145 EDQGQ
+145 EYQGP
-150 YVGWPRANKDNPA
+150 YVGWSISDDDKPA
-163 EDRGVFSDRK
+163 EDDGVYTDRVLGK
-173 NTATDIYGWELEFTG
+173 IYGWELEFTNT
-188 DNMNTCKLKTKKTI
+188 DKNTCKLKTRNKKNLI
-202 TEIIAGFWLTKHNCW
+202 GYWKDE
-217 SDDVYLC
+217 VYLC

-237 AYTTDEIANN
+237 AYSAADITKK

-259 YEDIYNLQV
+259 YKDVYELQL

-273 MTKSIDLSFMLKCPG
+273 MKKSIDLSFMLKTPG
-288 FQRGDN
+288 FQRADN
-294 DIANWKTYNFATKQ
+294 DIKNWKTYNFATKQ

-321 SRQYYD
+321 SKLYSKE
-327 VANWSTVKN
+327 ANWNEKN
-336 VIGTYTFDGVTYEF
+336 IINGLSKTAYTFDGGSYDNT
-350 IEEPKKNSS
+350 KNG
-359 QSDKDKYKNNTDNY
+359 TEAY
-373 QRHLAKFYCASI
+373 QRHLGKFYCASI

-397 VKLAGTYVVECK
+397 VNLAGTYVVECK

-425 PEYTSTNGEP
+425 PNYTSTNGEP
-435 MMIGGVLN
+435 MMLGGVLN
-443 RTTLSQTS
+443 RTTLSQTG
-451 NMTADEQTRL
+451 NMDAAELNRL
-461 HIGEKNMDY
+461 HISDMNMDY

-490 QSAIKNG
+490 QSAIDTNNG

-510 SETAAQTGE
+510 TETAAQAGE

-541 DQDRAD
+541 DQDRD
-547 LSYIYDINEPLQ
+547 NLSYIYDINEPLQ
-559 NKTLRLNKTFTAGK
+559 NKTLRLNKTFTAHK

-599 QLDKLTKSGIEFQSV
+599 QLENLTESGIQFQSV
-614 KLDGMADDAIALH
+614 KFDGMADDDIALH
-627 AYQPYLIIPEKVF
+627 AYKPYLIIPEK
-640 EKDRVDNTKASYTAE
+640 DRLDNKKAYTAE

-661 GEQSQTIKVGIAANH
+661 GEQSQTIKVAIAAKH
-676 YVIPKVSLSVDDL
+676 YVIPKVSLSVEDL

-696 WATAVSEST
+696 WATAVSTST
-705 DGKMEAWGTL
+705 DGRMEAWGTL

-726 EYGYQFENDGKIIEG
+726 ENGYQFENNGQIIEG
-741 RDKLIGSYFFDNG
+741 RDKLIGSYFFANG

-759 DKRVR
+759 DSRVR

-772 FKPAEG
+772 FKPVNG
-778 AQKNAQFTLDGVTQS
+778 KSQNAQFTLDGVTQS

-807 TVSRFAQGVYN
+807 PVSRFAQGVYN